1 MDIKGDWKKR
11 AVCGLMVLVMALG
24 LLPTSILAADTRSV
38 TDNAIKNGSFEQPE
52 FNNMNAPQWAANL
65 VPDWHTTASDQK
77 IEFGSTRKDGTVPH
91 IVGNPNLQDS
101 GCQFAELN
109 ADEESTLYQYAT
121 TVGGNVY
128 EWGLSHRGRMGV
140 DQMAVIIGPKQSQI
154 DPATGE
160 RIDVDPAKP
169 SENGR
174 DQFMRMTYWVR
185 QHASNLN
192 VGIPQTGCTQKITV
206 YSKKF
211 AANGGFQND
220 IGDAFSA
227 SPSDVYTEKWN
238 VWIIGTS
245 NTAWGNYGTN
255 SSDYAAGKLAYSCRY
270 AVPDGQN
277 QTVFAF
283 CSYSA
288 AGGSTQGNLIDNIH
302 FSLYQTI
309 TAAATAGGSGFIG
322 VPTGNVSEYY
332 PIGSSMSEL
341 VVANGST
348 IKVKAVEPENGDVQF
363 VGAYVTRQTQNGLE
377 KEFISAASSSWDK
390 VDRTYTYVHRVE
402 EPADIVLVFVKKP
415 MVIYE
420 ANGGNLYTHG
430 DNRTNAVSFA
440 QQAGSGGTLKER
452 EPYTAQAAT
461 TTKDGWR
468 FDGWLLPQK
477 NKVLPAVHTVKYDTV
492 SGTFTFTA
500 DDGKNETLQSGGATL
515 IAQWKWRQRF
525 VTASR
530 MKENGTVSDNI
541 QENTACGSIT
551 VTSDGSAVETETT
564 EAVTDYYS
572 QANEKITATAEA
584 KQGYCFIGW
593 YQQVD
598 GKYELVSSKS
608 THSYTVSREGVQTIY
623 ARFAPTHTVTYRW
636 ASVDA
641 GKCPPEEL
649 LDKNNLSRPE
659 DGTVIDGGTY
669 YISKDFIKGV
679 TTIDGTVTK
688 DGRTVPG
695 KWVFTGWHDGKEDG
709 SNGTGDDI
717 VIRETELINVTGDRT
732 LTGFWTFIPEK
743 EHTLTYQF
751 ADNTRWSPSG
761 SFEQTENYYR
771 GESVTAAGKPAH
783 NQTMDGKDVLVTD
796 NVTLYGKWSFDGWKR
811 NDTKDTV
818 TAGDG
823 FDMPGNDVT
832 LTGQW
837 EFTPYTYTVVYDTG
851 DGKPISDPKYASYDY
866 AALLGSSKPGLNTP
880 TGIPFGASIELMEL
894 PDETKISDDKYF
906 SGWSIVDP
914 TNADLGTIE
923 TQDPGDSVGY
933 RYLGI
938 TEDKQEVTLYAVY
951 KNKGVATVDFAV
963 NDSNW
968 GDVDTKSG
976 SFTVQNGIVDNKTV
990 FSTAA
995 PRDGYHFV
1003 GWYEKKSDG
1012 SLTKAT
1018 DGNGNVIT
1026 GAALTVTSNM
1036 MQAKLDSLTM
1046 SREENRTPVLVVRYV
1061 AVFARDSFT
1070 VQFDGNGNNVT
1081 GAMEPQKFHDPDSED
1096 QPTILRKNA
1105 FTRPGYVFTGWAEYP
1120 TREDGQGRIYADE
1133 ASFAEVTTYRG
1144 AQIGNGKTIT
1154 LYAQWKKLPDVT
1166 IFYTPEPTSLGTVK
1180 LNGTAAKGNDT
1191 ITVQEGT
1198 VYEQLN
1204 PETGEVQGATA
1215 VPGKG
1220 SVFVGW
1226 YDAQDTE
1233 RRHPLTD
1240 STTYTPG
1247 KDSSGRYQ
1255 DGSYVA
1261 LFRLKQYVLHYVANA
1276 TDAAGTMEDQTFPHG
1291 QAYPLKKCAFS
1302 REGYRFVGWA
1312 TEKEGEV
1319 KYEDQK
1325 SIKLD
1330 EEFQNLTNDNEKVYL
1345 YAVWQEQSVTLS
1357 YEPNDAELGSVSK
1370 ASETVAAVTGTAK
1383 GSTAQAKSGARF
1395 DGWYSADGTLLST
1408 DLTFVPTRK
1417 AGTVWQGTTYYAHFS
1432 AKRSP
1437 STPSTPAK
1445 PDETKPTLAP
1455 IPEMLNGEDHYA
1467 YLLGYEDGT
1476 VRPNGSISRAEVATV
1491 LFRLLKDDVRTQNL
1505 TKDNAYSDVP
1515 DTAWYSTAVSTLSK
1529 MGVISGYPDGTFR
1542 PNAPITRAE
1551 FAAMIARFDETA
1563 KSADTPFTD
1572 ISGHW
1577 AENAIGKAYG
1587 NGWVEGSSKTV
1598 FCPESNLTRAET
1610 ATLLNRVLHR
1620 LPEKESDLL
1629 ANQIAW
1635 PDNPETFW
1643 GYLTIQE
1650 ATNSHEYERKAD
1662 GVHETQTAKRENRD
1676 WSKEF
1681 EQ

>member
-11 AVCGLMVLVMALG
+11 AVSGLMVLVMALS

-38 TDNAIKNGSFEQPE
+38 TDNAIKNGSFEQPV
-52 FNNMNAPQWAANL
+52 FDDKPSPQWPANQ
-65 VPDWHTTASDQK
+65 VPDWSTTASDQL
-77 IEFGSTRKDGTVPH
+77 IEFGSSRNGNDAPQLTGYDKTIPDGH
-91 IVGNPNLQDS
+91 
-101 GCQFAELN
+101 QFAELN

-128 EWGLSHRGRMGV
+128 EWGLSHRGREG
-140 DQMAVIIGPKQSQI
+140 DDHMALIIGPKQ
-154 DPATGE
+154 DE
-160 RIDVDPAKP
+160 KP
-169 SENGR
+169 DKPNKAGK
-174 DQFMRMTYWVR
+174 DQFMRMTDWVKS
-185 QHASNLN
+185 HAEKLGVN
-192 VGIPQTGCTQKITV
+192 IPVTGCTQKITV

-245 NTAWGNYGTN
+245 NTAWGNYGTK
-255 SSDYAAGKLAYSCRY
+255 SSAYAAGNLAYSCRY
-270 AVPDGQN
+270 AVPDGQTK
-277 QTVFAF
+277 TVFAF

-288 AGGSTQGNLIDNIH
+288 ATSNKTLGNLIDNIH

-348 IKVKAVEPENGDVQF
+348 IKVKAVKPKDSNVQF
-363 VGAYVTRQTQNGLE
+363 VGAYVTRQTAKGLE
-377 KEFISAASSSWDK
+377 QVFIPVTDKEWGEEGD
-390 VDRTYTYVHRVE
+390 TYTYVHPVK

-420 ANGGNLYTHG
+420 ANGGEYTHG
-430 DNRTNAVSFA
+430 DNGTNAVSFA
-440 QQAGSGGTLKER
+440 QQAGSGGVLTPR
-452 EPYTAQAAT
+452 GPYTAQAAE

-468 FDGWLLPQK
+468 FDGWLLPQNN
-477 NKVLPAVHTVKYDTV
+477 NKVLPAVHTVSYDAE
-492 SGTFTFTA
+492 SETFTFTA
-500 DDGKNETLQSGGATL
+500 NGETTELESVGATL

-530 MKENGTVSDNI
+530 VKDENGKVSADFR
-541 QENTACGSIT
+541 ENTDCGTVEIVGNVGESVANNPAAKDYFASASERVT
-551 VTSDGSAVETETT
+551 VTA
-564 EAVTDYYS
+564 A
-572 QANEKITATAEA
+572 ANA
-584 KQGYCFIGW
+584 GYEFMGW

-598 GKYELVSSKS
+598 GNKYELVSSKP
-608 THSYTVSREGVQTIY
+608 THSYNVSREGVQTVY
-623 ARFAPTHTVTYRW
+623 ARFAPTHTVKYQW

-641 GKCPPEEL
+641 GKCPPEEQL
-649 LDKNNLSRPE
+649 NANKISLPKA
-659 DGTVIDGGTY
+659 GTVVDGGTY
-669 YISKDFIKGV
+669 YISKDLKIGK
-679 TTIDGTVTK
+679 TIDGTVKK

-695 KWVFTGWHDGKEDG
+695 KWVFTGWHDGEEDG
-709 SNGTGDDI
+709 SSGNDVDI
-717 VIRETELINVTGDRT
+717 VIRETELIKVTGDRT

-761 SFEQTENYYR
+761 SFAQTEEHYR
-771 GESVTAAGKPAH
+771 GESVKAASEPAR
-783 NQTMDGKDVLVTD
+783 NQTTDGKDVLATD
-796 NVTLYGKWSFDGWKR
+796 DVTLYGAWSFKGWQR
-811 NDTKDTV
+811 SDDNEGIV
-818 TAGDG
+818 AAGSE
-823 FDMPGNDVT
+823 FNMPGNDLT

-851 DGKPISDPKYASYDY
+851 DGMPISDPKYASYDY
-866 AALLGSSKPGLNTP
+866 AALLGSDKPGLNDP
-880 TGIPFGASIELMEL
+880 STGIPFGASIELMEL
-894 PDETKISDDKYF
+894 PAGTEIPNDKYF
-906 SGWSIVDP
+906 AGWSIVDP

-923 TQDPGDSVGY
+923 TQAPGDPVGY
-933 RYLGI
+933 RKLGI
-938 TEDKQEVTLYAVY
+938 KENNQEVTFYAVY
-951 KNKGVATVDFAV
+951 KNKDVATVDFAV
-963 NDSNW
+963 NNSNW
-968 GDVDTKSG
+968 GDVNPKSG
-976 SFTVQNGIVDNKTV
+976 SFTVRGSTVDEKTV
-990 FSTAA
+990 SSTAT
-995 PRDGYHFV
+995 PREGYHFV

-1012 SLTKAT
+1012 GLTEVK
-1018 DGNGNVIT
+1018 DENGNWIT
-1026 GAALTVTSNM
+1026 DAKLTVTSDM
-1036 MQAKLDSLTM
+1036 MQEKLNSLT
-1046 SREENRTPVLVVRYV
+1046 EKLVVHYV

-1070 VQFDGNGNNVT
+1070 VEFDPNVALDAEGKSDVT
-1081 GAMEPQKFHDPDSED
+1081 GEMPPQKFHDPKSKN
-1096 QPTILRKNA
+1096 QPTMLRKNA
-1105 FTRPGYVFTGWAEYP
+1105 FTRPGYEFTGWAEYP
-1120 TREDGQGRIYADE
+1120 NRGKGRTYADKE
-1133 ASFAEVTTYRG
+1133 PFAEVTIY
-1144 AQIGNGKTIT
+1144 QGNKIEDGGTII
-1154 LYAQWKKLPDVT
+1154 LYAQWEKLPDVT
-1166 IFYTPEPTSLGTVK
+1166 ISYTPEPTSLGTVK
-1180 LNGTAAKGNDT
+1180 LNPTESNELGPQDGM
-1191 ITVQEGT
+1191 VSES
-1198 VYEQLN
+1198 LN
-1204 PETGEVQGATA
+1204 PETGTARGATA
-1215 VPGKG
+1215 VPGEG

-1226 YDAQDTE
+1226 YDAQGK
-1233 RRHPLTD
+1233 HPLTD
-1240 STTYTPG
+1240 KTTYTPEKG
-1247 KDSSGRYQ
+1247 SSGRYQ

-1261 LFRLKQYVLHYVANA
+1261 RFRLKQYVLHYDANGG
-1276 TDAAGTMEDQTFPHG
+1276 TDTMENQTFPHG
-1291 QAYPLKKCAFS
+1291 QAHPLEKCAFS
-1302 REGYRFVGWA
+1302 REGYSFVGWA
-1312 TEKEGEV
+1312 TESTGKV
-1319 KYEDQK
+1319 KYEDQE
-1325 SIKLD
+1325 SIKLE
-1330 EEFQNLTNDNEKVYL
+1330 EEFPNLKDDNDEVTL
-1345 YAVWQEQSVTLS
+1345 YAVWKEQSVTLS
-1357 YEPNDAELGSVSK
+1357 YEPNDAELGSVSS
-1370 ASETVAAVTGTAK
+1370 ALETVDAVTGTAK
-1383 GSTAQAKSGARF
+1383 GSIAQPKSGARF

-1408 DLTFVPTRK
+1408 DLTFVPTK
-1417 AGTVWQGTTYYAHFS
+1417 ADGAVWQGTTYYARFS
-1432 AKRSP
+1432 AQRRP

-1445 PDETKPTLAP
+1445 PDETKPMLAP

-1491 LFRLLKDDVRTQNL
+1491 LFRLLKDDVRMQNL
-1505 TKDNAYSDVP
+1505 TKDNAYSDVS
-1515 DTAWYSTAVSTLSK
+1515 DTAWYAAAVSTLSK

-1629 ANQIAW
+1629 ANQIVW

-1643 GYLTIQE
+1643 GYLAIQE

>member
-11 AVCGLMVLVMALG
+11 AVCGLMVLAMALS

-38 TDNAIKNGSFEQPE
+38 TDNAIKNGSFEEPA
-52 FNNMNAPQWAANL
+52 FHDKNSPQWPANN
-65 VPDWHTTASDQK
+65 VPDWDTTASDK
-77 IEFGSTRKDGTVPH
+77 LIEFGSRRNGKDAPQLTGVDKTIPD
-91 IVGNPNLQDS
+91 GS
-101 GCQFAELN
+101 QFAELN

-128 EWGLSHRGRMGV
+128 EWGLSHRGREG
-140 DQMAVIIGPKQSQI
+140 DDHMALIIGPKQ
-154 DPATGE
+154 DE
-160 RIDVDPAKP
+160 KP
-169 SENGR
+169 DKPNKAGK
-174 DQFMRMTYWVR
+174 DQFMRMTDWVKS
-185 QHASNLN
+185 HAEKLGVN
-192 VGIPQTGCTQKITV
+192 IPVTGCTQKITV

-245 NTAWGNYGTN
+245 NTAWGNYGTK
-255 SSDYAAGKLAYSCRY
+255 SSAYAAGNLAYSCRY
-270 AVPDGQN
+270 AVPDGQTK
-277 QTVFAF
+277 TVFAF

-288 AGGSTQGNLIDNIH
+288 ATSNKTLGNLIDNIH

-322 VPTGNVSEYY
+322 VPTGNESVLYK
-332 PIGSSMSEL
+332 INDKMREL
-341 VVANGST
+341 VVADGST
-348 IKVKAVEPENGDVQF
+348 ITVQAVEPDNDVQF
-363 VGAYVTRQTQNGLE
+363 VGAYVTRQTQNGLK
-377 KEFISAASSSWDK
+377 KEFIPATSPSWDK
-390 VDRTYTYVHRVE
+390 VDRTYTYVHPVE

-420 ANGGNLYTHG
+420 ANGGNRYTYG
-430 DNRTNAVSFA
+430 DNGTNAVSFA
-440 QQAGSGGTLKER
+440 PQVNGDGSTTERAPYDSKE
-452 EPYTAQAAT
+452 AT
-461 TTKDGWR
+461 TAKDGWK
-468 FDGWLLPQK
+468 FDGWLLARN
-477 NKVLPAVHTVKYDTV
+477 NKVLPAVHTVKYDTA
-492 SGTFTFTA
+492 SETFTFTA
-500 DDGKNETLQSGGATL
+500 DDGTKETLESGGATL

-530 MKENGTVSDNI
+530 VKENGTVSADFR
-541 QENTACGSIT
+541 ENTDCGT
-551 VTSDGSAVETETT
+551 VEIVGNEGESVADNPAAKDYFASASER
-564 EAVTDYYS
+564 VTV
-572 QANEKITATAEA
+572 TATAKA
-584 KQGYCFIGW
+584 GYEFIGW

-598 GKYELVSSKS
+598 GNKYELVSSEP
-608 THSYTVSREGVQTIY
+608 THSYNVSREGVQTIY
-623 ARFAPTHTVTYRW
+623 ARFAPTHTVTYQW

-641 GKCPPEEL
+641 GKCPPNTP
-649 LDKNNLSRPE
+649 DPPSP
-659 DGTVIDGGTY
+659 GTVIDGGTY
-669 YISKDFIKGV
+669 YISKDFIKDK
-679 TTIDGTVTK
+679 TTIDGTVTI

-695 KWVFTGWHDGKEDG
+695 KWVFTGWRSGE
-709 SNGTGDDI
+709 SGDSD
-717 VIRETELINVTGDRT
+717 IRETELIKVKGDRT
-732 LTGFWTFIPEK
+732 LTGFWTFEPEA
-743 EHTLTYQF
+743 EHSLSYQF
-751 ADNTRWSPSG
+751 ADSGSWSPSG
-761 SFEQTENYYR
+761 SFAQTEEHYR
-771 GESVTAAGKPAH
+771 GESVKAASEPAR
-783 NQTMDGKDVLVTD
+783 NQTTDGKDVLATD
-796 NVTLYGKWSFDGWKR
+796 DVTLYGAWSFKGWQR
-811 NDTKDTV
+811 SDDNEGIV
-818 TAGDG
+818 AAGDK
-823 FDMPGNDVT
+823 FNMPGKDLT

-851 DGKPISDPKYASYDY
+851 DGKPIRDPKYASYDY
-866 AALLGSSKPGLNTP
+866 TALLGSSKPGLNAP
-880 TGIPFGASIELMEL
+880 STGIPFGASIELMEL
-894 PDETKISDDKYF
+894 PAGTEIPDDKYF
-906 SGWSIVDP
+906 AGWSLVDP
-914 TNADLGTIE
+914 ATEKDVNAIQ

-933 RYLGI
+933 RKLGI
-938 TEDKQEVTLYAVY
+938 TKKGQEVTLYAVY
-951 KNKGVATVDFAV
+951 KDKGVATVDFAV

-976 SFTVQNGIVDNKTV
+976 SFTVRGSAVDGKTV
-990 FSTAA
+990 SSTAT
-995 PRDGYHFV
+995 PREGYHFV
-1003 GWYEKKSDG
+1003 GWYEKG
-1012 SLTKAT
+1012 ALTPVSTDAT
-1018 DGNGNVIT
+1018 
-1026 GAALTVTSNM
+1026 LTVTTAM
-1036 MQAKLDSLTM
+1036 MQAKLDLLTK
-1046 SREENRTPVLVVRYV
+1046 NGTPVVLVVHYV

-1070 VQFDGNGNNVT
+1070 VNFDGNGDDKEAT
-1081 GAMEPQKFHDPDSED
+1081 MKPQTFPAPDSEE
-1096 QPTILRKNA
+1096 QLTTLRKNE
-1105 FTRPGYVFTGWAEYP
+1105 FKRPGYVFTGWAEYP
-1120 TREDGQGRIYADE
+1120 TREVGQEERIYADE
-1133 ASFAEVTTYRG
+1133 APFAEVTIY
-1144 AQIGNGKTIT
+1144 QGNKIVDGGTIT

-1180 LNGTAAKGNDT
+1180 LNGTAAKENDT

-1198 VYEQLN
+1198 VYESLN

-1233 RRHPLTD
+1233 RSNRLID
-1240 STTYTPG
+1240 STTYTPK

-1255 DGSYVA
+1255 EGSYVA
-1261 LFRLKQYVLHYVANA
+1261 LFRLKQYVLRYDANGG
-1276 TDAAGTMEDQTFPHG
+1276 TGTMEDQTFPHG
-1291 QAYPLKKCAFS
+1291 QAHPLEKCAFS

-1312 TEKEGEV
+1312 TKPEGGEV
-1319 KYEDQK
+1319 KYEDQTN
-1325 SIKLD
+1325 IKLD
-1330 EEFQNLTNDNEKVYL
+1330 KEFPNLKDDNKGVTL
-1345 YAVWQEQSVTLS
+1345 YAVWEEQSVTLS

-1370 ASETVAAVTGTAK
+1370 ASETVDAVTGTAK
-1383 GSTAQAKSGARF
+1383 GSTAQPKSGARF
-1395 DGWYSADGTLLST
+1395 DGWYSADGALLSKE
-1408 DLTFVPTRK
+1408 LTFVPTK
-1417 AGTVWQGTTYYAHFS
+1417 KDGAVWQGTTYYAHFS

-1491 LFRLLKDDVRTQNL
+1491 LFRLLKDDVRMQNL
-1505 TKDNAYSDVP
+1505 TKDNAYSDVS
-1515 DTAWYSTAVSTLSK
+1515 DTAWYAAAVSTLSK

-1629 ANQIAW
+1629 ANQIVW

-1643 GYLTIQE
+1643 GYLAIQE

>member
-11 AVCGLMVLVMALG
+11 AVCGLMVLVMALS

-38 TDNAIKNGSFEQPE
+38 TDNAIKNGSFEEPA
-52 FNNMNAPQWAANL
+52 FHDKNSPQWPANN
-65 VPDWHTTASDQK
+65 VPDWDTTASDK
-77 IEFGSTRKDGTVPH
+77 LIEFGSTRKTGKVPH
-91 IVGNPNLQDS
+91 IWGNPDIPD
-101 GCQFAELN
+101 GDQFAELN
-109 ADEESTLYQYAT
+109 ADEESTLYQYAE

-128 EWGLSHRGRMGV
+128 EWGLSHRGRDGV
-140 DQMAVIIGPKQSQI
+140 DQMAVIIGPKQDD
-154 DPATGE
+154 DP
-160 RIDVDPAKP
+160 DKP
-169 SENGR
+169 SADGK
-174 DQFMRMTYWVR
+174 DQFMRMTDWVR
-185 QHASNLN
+185 QHASEMG
-192 VGIPQTGCTQKITV
+192 VTVYGTGCTQKITV

-211 AANGGFQND
+211 AKKGGFQND
-220 IGDAFSA
+220 IGDSAFSA

-245 NTAWGNYGTN
+245 NTAWGNYGTK
-255 SSDYAAGKLAYSCRY
+255 SSAYAAGNLAYSCRY
-270 AVPDGQN
+270 AVPDGQAK
-277 QTVFAF
+277 TVFAF

-288 AGGSTQGNLIDNIH
+288 TGGNTCGNLIDNIH

-322 VPTGNVSEYY
+322 VSTGDVSEYY
-332 PIGSSMSEL
+332 QIGSSMSKR

-363 VGAYVTRQTQNGLE
+363 VGAYVTRQTAKGLE
-377 KEFISAASSSWDK
+377 QVFIPVADK
-390 VDRTYTYVHRVE
+390 GWREEGDTYTYEHRVE

-420 ANGGNLYTHG
+420 ANGGKQYTHG
-430 DNRTNAVSFA
+430 DNGTNAVSFA
-440 QQAGSGGTLKER
+440 PQVSDDGSTTARGPYDSKE
-452 EPYTAQAAT
+452 AT
-461 TTKDGWR
+461 PVKDGWR

-477 NKVLPAVHTVKYDTV
+477 NKVLPAVHTVSYDAERD
-492 SGTFTFTA
+492 TFTFA
-500 DDGKNETLQSGGATL
+500 ANGETTELQSGGATL

-530 MKENGTVSDNI
+530 VKGADGKVSADFRENTECGTVEIVGNEGESVANNPAAKDYFASAS
-541 QENTACGSIT
+541 ERVT
-551 VTSDGSAVETETT
+551 VTA
-564 EAVTDYYS
+564 A
-572 QANEKITATAEA
+572 ANA
-584 KQGYCFIGW
+584 GYEFIGW

-598 GKYELVSSKS
+598 GKKYELVSSEP

-623 ARFAPTHTVTYRW
+623 ARFAPTHTVTYQW
-636 ASVDA
+636 ASVAA
-641 GKCPPEEL
+641 GKCPQNTP
-649 LDKNNLSRPE
+649 DPPSP
-659 DGTVIDGGTY
+659 GTVIDGGTY
-669 YISKDFIKGV
+669 YISKDFIKDK

-709 SNGTGDDI
+709 SSGNDVDI
-717 VIRETELINVTGDRT
+717 VIRETELIKVTGDRT

-761 SFEQTENYYR
+761 SFELTENYYR
-771 GESVTAAGKPAH
+771 GESVTAQAEPDR
-783 NQTMDGKDVLVTD
+783 NQTTDEEGNPIDVLVTG
-796 NVTLYGKWSFDGWKR
+796 NVTLYGDWSFNGWKR
-811 NDTKDTV
+811 SDNDSTIA
-818 TAGDG
+818 AGRG
-823 FDMPGNDVT
+823 FNMPGKDLT

-866 AALLGSSKPGLNTP
+866 AALLGSDKSGINAPS
-880 TGIPFGASIELMEL
+880 TGIPFGASIKLMEL
-894 PDETKISDDKYF
+894 PDGTVPEGKYF
-906 SGWSIVDP
+906 AGWSRMNP
-914 TNADLGTIE
+914 
-923 TQDPGDSVGY
+923 
-933 RYLGI
+933 
-938 TEDKQEVTLYAVY
+938 EDKTDVQINALPTQSPGIFVNDRDFEVGNSGEQVTLYAIY
-951 KNKGVATVDFAV
+951 KTYDVATVEFDAETGGSV
-963 NDSNW
+963 TSR
-968 GDVDTKSG
+968 SG
-976 SFTVQNGIVDNKTV
+976 SFKVKDGDVLQEQRVS
-990 FSTAA
+990 STAT
-995 PRDGYHFV
+995 PREGYHFV
-1003 GWYEKKSDG
+1003 GWYEKDA
-1012 SLTKAT
+1012 LTPVSTDAT
-1018 DGNGNVIT
+1018 
-1026 GAALTVTSNM
+1026 LTVTSDM
-1036 MQAKLDSLTM
+1036 MQEKQ
-1046 SREENRTPVLVVRYV
+1046 ENGTPVLVVHYV

-1070 VQFDGNGNNVT
+1070 VKFEPNGALDAEGKSDVT
-1081 GAMEPQKFHDPDSED
+1081 GEMPPQKFHDPDSED
-1096 QPTILRKNA
+1096 QPTMLRKNA
-1105 FTRPGYVFTGWAEYP
+1105 FTRPGYVFTGWAEL
-1120 TREDGQGRIYADE
+1120 ENGQGRIYADE
-1133 ASFAEVTTYRG
+1133 APFAEVTIY
-1144 AQIGNGKTIT
+1144 QGNKIVDGGSIT
-1154 LYAQWKKLPDVT
+1154 LYAQWEKLADVT

-1180 LNGTAAKGNDT
+1180 LNGTAAKENDT

-1198 VYEQLN
+1198 VYESLN

-1233 RRHPLTD
+1233 RSNRLID
-1240 STTYTPG
+1240 STTYTPK

-1255 DGSYVA
+1255 EGSYVA
-1261 LFRLKQYVLHYVANA
+1261 LFRLKQYVLRYDANGG
-1276 TDAAGTMEDQTFPHG
+1276 TGTMEDQTFPHG
-1291 QAYPLKKCAFS
+1291 QAHPLEKCAFS
-1302 REGYRFVGWA
+1302 REGYSFVGWA
-1312 TEKEGEV
+1312 TEQEGKV

-1330 EEFQNLTNDNEKVYL
+1330 EEFPNLTNDNDEVYL
-1345 YAVWQEQSVTLS
+1345 YAVWEEQSVTLS

-1370 ASETVAAVTGTAK
+1370 ASETVDAVTGTAK
-1383 GSTAQAKSGARF
+1383 GSTAQPKSGARF
-1395 DGWYSADGTLLST
+1395 DGWYSADGALLSKE
-1408 DLTFVPTRK
+1408 LTFVPTK
-1417 AGTVWQGTTYYAHFS
+1417 KDGAVWQGTTYYAHFS

-1491 LFRLLKDDVRTQNL
+1491 LFRLLKDDVRMQNL
-1505 TKDNAYSDVP
+1505 TKDNAYSDVS
-1515 DTAWYSTAVSTLSK
+1515 DTAWYAAAVSTLSK

-1629 ANQIAW
+1629 ANQIVW

-1643 GYLTIQE
+1643 GYLAIQE

>member
-1 MDIKGDWKKR
+1 
-11 AVCGLMVLVMALG
+11 
-24 LLPTSILAADTRSV
+24 
-38 TDNAIKNGSFEQPE
+38 
-52 FNNMNAPQWAANL
+52 
-65 VPDWHTTASDQK
+65 
-77 IEFGSTRKDGTVPH
+77 
-91 IVGNPNLQDS
+91 
-101 GCQFAELN
+101 
-109 ADEESTLYQYAT
+109 
-121 TVGGNVY
+121 
-128 EWGLSHRGRMGV
+128 
-140 DQMAVIIGPKQSQI
+140 
-154 DPATGE
+154 
-160 RIDVDPAKP
+160 
-169 SENGR
+169 
-174 DQFMRMTYWVR
+174 MRMTDWVR
-185 QHASNLN
+185 QHASEMG
-192 VGIPQTGCTQKITV
+192 VTVYGTGCTQKITV

-211 AANGGFQND
+211 AKKGGFQND

-245 NTAWGNYGTN
+245 NTAWGDYGTK
-255 SSDYAAGKLAYSCRY
+255 SSAYAAGNLAYSCRY
-270 AVPDGQN
+270 AVPDGQAK
-277 QTVFAF
+277 TVFAF

-288 AGGSTQGNLIDNIH
+288 TGGSTCGNLIDNIH
-302 FSLYQTI
+302 FRLYQTI
-309 TAAATAGGSGFIG
+309 TAAATAGGSGYIG
-322 VPTGNVSEYY
+322 VSTGDEDESVLYK
-332 PIGSSMSEL
+332 IDDKMREL
-341 VVANGST
+341 VVADGST
-348 IKVKAVEPENGDVQF
+348 ITVQAVEPDNDVQF
-363 VGAYVTRQTQNGLE
+363 VGAYVTRQTQNGLK
-377 KEFISAASSSWDK
+377 KEFIPATSPSWDK
-390 VDRTYTYVHRVE
+390 VDRTYTYEHPVE

-420 ANGGNLYTHG
+420 ANGGDQYTHG
-430 DNRTNAVSFA
+430 DNGTNAVSFA
-440 QQAGSGGTLKER
+440 QQVSDDGSKTER
-452 EPYTAQAAT
+452 LPYESQEAT
-461 TTKDGWR
+461 TKTKDGWR
-468 FDGWLLPQK
+468 FDGWLLARK
-477 NKVLPAVHTVKYDTV
+477 EKVLPAVHTVSYDTA
-492 SGTFTFTA
+492 SETFTFTA
-500 DDGKNETLQSGGATL
+500 DDGTKETLESGGATL

-530 MKENGTVSDNI
+530 VKDKDGMVSADI

-551 VTSDGSAVETETT
+551 VTSDGAAVKTETT

-572 QANEKITATAEA
+572 QANEKITATAAA
-584 KQGYCFIGW
+584 KNGYRFVGW
-593 YQQVD
+593 YQQLD
-598 GKYELVSSKS
+598 GDTYQFISNQE
-608 THSYTVSREGVQTIY
+608 TYTYTAKAEGVQTVY
-623 ARFAPTHTVTYRW
+623 ARFAPTHTVTYQW

-641 GKCPPEEL
+641 DKCPPNKPEL
-649 LDKNNLSRPE
+649 PSP
-659 DGTVIDGGTY
+659 GTVIDGGTY
-669 YISKDFIKGV
+669 YISKDFIKDK

-688 DGRTVPG
+688 EDRTVPG

-709 SNGTGDDI
+709 TGSDI
-717 VIRETELINVTGDRT
+717 VIQETELIKVTGDRT

-761 SFEQTENYYR
+761 SFAQTENHYR
-771 GESVTAAGKPAH
+771 GESVTAKAEPDR
-783 NQTMDGKDVLVTD
+783 NQTTDGKDVLATD
-796 NVTLYGKWSFDGWKR
+796 DVTLYGKWSFEGWKR
-811 NDTKDTV
+811 GDNDDMIA
-818 TAGDG
+818 AGND
-823 FDMPGNDVT
+823 FDMPGKDLT

-851 DGKPISDPKYASYDY
+851 NGMPISDPKYASYDY
-866 AALLGSSKPGLNTP
+866 AALLGSSKPGLKAP
-880 TGIPFGASIELMEL
+880 STGIPFGASIELMEL
-894 PDETKISDDKYF
+894 PDGTKIPNDKYF
-906 SGWSIVDP
+906 AGWSIVDP

-923 TQDPGDSVGY
+923 TQAPGDSVGY
-933 RYLGI
+933 RKLGI
-938 TEDKQEVTLYAVY
+938 TKDKRKVTLYAVY
-951 KNKGVATVDFAV
+951 KNKDMATVDFAV

-968 GDVDTKSG
+968 GDVNPKSG

-990 FSTAA
+990 FSEAT
-995 PRDGYHFV
+995 PREGYHFV
-1003 GWYEKKSDG
+1003 GWYEKDAQG
-1012 SLTKAT
+1012 RLSLVNKDAT
-1018 DGNGNVIT
+1018 
-1026 GAALTVTSNM
+1026 LTVTSDM
-1036 MQAKLDSLTM
+1036 MQAKLPLTG
-1046 SREENRTPVLVVRYV
+1046 SREENGTPVLVVHYV

-1070 VQFDGNGNNVT
+1070 VKFDGNGDDVT
-1081 GAMEPQKFHDPDSED
+1081 GEMPPQTFHDPDSKE
-1096 QPTILRKNA
+1096 QLTTLRKNE
-1105 FTRPGYVFTGWAEYP
+1105 FKRPGYVFTGWAEYP
-1120 TREDGQGRIYADE
+1120 TREVGQEERIYADE
-1133 ASFAEVTTYRG
+1133 APFAEVTIY
-1144 AQIGNGKTIT
+1144 QGNKIVDGGTIT

-1180 LNGTAAKGNDT
+1180 LNGTAAKENDT

-1198 VYEQLN
+1198 VYESLN

-1215 VPGKG
+1215 VPGEG

-1233 RRHPLTD
+1233 RSHPLTD
-1240 STTYTPG
+1240 GSTTYTPK

-1255 DGSYVA
+1255 EGSYVA
-1261 LFRLKQYVLHYVANA
+1261 LFRLKQYVLHYDANA
-1276 TDAAGTMEDQTFPHG
+1276 TDAVGTMKDQTFPHG
-1291 QAYPLKKCAFS
+1291 QAYPLKECAFS

-1312 TEKEGEV
+1312 TEQKGKVE
-1319 KYEDQK
+1319 YEDQTN
-1325 SIKLD
+1325 IKLD
-1330 EEFQNLTNDNEKVYL
+1330 KEFPNLTNDNDVVTL
-1345 YAVWQEQSVTLS
+1345 YAVWEEQSVTIG
-1357 YEPNDAELGSVSK
+1357 YEPNDAELGSVSS
-1370 ASETVAAVTGTAK
+1370 ASETVDAVTGTAK
-1383 GSTAQAKSGARF
+1383 GSIAQPKSGARF
-1395 DGWYSADGTLLST
+1395 DGWYSADGTLLSKE
-1408 DLTFVPTRK
+1408 LTFVPTK
-1417 AGTVWQGTTYYAHFS
+1417 KDGAVWQGTTYYAHFS

-1445 PDETKPTLAP
+1445 PDETKLTLAP

-1505 TKDNAYSDVP
+1505 TKDNAYSDVS
-1515 DTAWYSTAVSTLSK
+1515 DTAWYAAAVSTLSK

-1587 NGWVEGSSKTV
+1587 NGWVAGSSKTV

-1629 ANQIAW
+1629 ANQIVW

-1643 GYLTIQE
+1643 GYLAIQE

>member
-11 AVCGLMVLVMALG
+11 AVCGLMVLAMALS

-38 TDNAIKNGSFEQPE
+38 TENAIKNGSFEEPA
-52 FNNMNAPQWAANL
+52 FHDKNSPQWPANN
-65 VPDWHTTASDQK
+65 VPDWDTTASDQL
-77 IEFGSTRKDGTVPH
+77 IEFGSRRNGKDAPQLTGVDKTIPD
-91 IVGNPNLQDS
+91 GS
-101 GCQFAELN
+101 QFAELN

-128 EWGLSHRGRMGV
+128 EWGLSHRGREGV
-140 DQMAVIIGPKQSQI
+140 DHMALIIGPKQNF
-154 DPATGE
+154 
-160 RIDVDPAKP
+160 DPAKP
-169 SENGR
+169 SEDGR
-174 DQFMRMTYWVR
+174 DQFMRMTDWVS
-185 QHASNLN
+185 QHAS
-192 VGIPQTGCTQKITV
+192 GMADMGCTQKITV

-211 AANGGFQND
+211 AKNGRFEND

-245 NTAWGNYGTN
+245 NTAWGNYGTK
-255 SSDYAAGKLAYSCRY
+255 SSAYAAGNLAYSCRY
-270 AVPDGQN
+270 AVPDGQTK
-277 QTVFAF
+277 TVFAF

-288 AGGSTQGNLIDNIH
+288 ATSDKTLGNLIDNIH

-322 VPTGNVSEYY
+322 VPTGDKGSEYY
-332 PIGSSMSEL
+332 EIGSSMSEL

-348 IKVKAVEPENGDVQF
+348 IKVKAVKPKDSNVQF
-363 VGAYVTRQTQNGLE
+363 VGAYVTRQTAKGLE
-377 KEFISAASSSWDK
+377 QVFIPVTDKEEWGEEGD
-390 VDRTYTYVHRVE
+390 TYTYEHRVE

-420 ANGGNLYTHG
+420 ANGGEYTHG
-430 DNRTNAVSFA
+430 DNGTNAVSFA
-440 QQAGSGGTLKER
+440 QQAGGGGVLTPR
-452 EPYTAQAAT
+452 GPYTAQAAET
-461 TTKDGWR
+461 KKDGWR

-477 NKVLPAVHTVKYDTV
+477 HKVLPAVHTVSYDAERE
-492 SGTFTFTA
+492 TFTFA
-500 DDGKNETLQSGGATL
+500 ANGETTELESVGATL

-530 MKENGTVSDNI
+530 VKDENGKVSADFR
-541 QENTACGSIT
+541 ENTDCGT
-551 VTSDGSAVETETT
+551 VDIVDHVGESVANNPAAKDYFASASER
-564 EAVTDYYS
+564 VTV
-572 QANEKITATAEA
+572 TATAKA
-584 KQGYCFIGW
+584 GYEFMGW

-598 GKYELVSSKS
+598 GEKYELVSSKP
-608 THSYTVSREGVQTIY
+608 THSYNVSREGVQTIY
-623 ARFAPTHTVTYRW
+623 ARFAPTHTVTYQW

-641 GKCPPEEL
+641 GKCPPNTPEL
-649 LDKNNLSRPE
+649 PSP
-659 DGTVIDGGTY
+659 GTVIDGGTY
-669 YISKDFIKGV
+669 YISKDFIKDK
-679 TTIDGTVTK
+679 TTIDGTVKK

-695 KWVFTGWHDGKEDG
+695 KWVFTGWHDGEEDG
-709 SNGTGDDI
+709 SSGNDVDI

-751 ADNTRWSPSG
+751 AEDDIWTPSIL
-761 SFEQTENYYR
+761 SALAAEKQYFRTEP
-771 GESVTAAGKPAH
+771 VTAAGEPSYKQGGLYVSP
-783 NQTMDGKDVLVTD
+783 DL
-796 NVTLYGKWSFDGWKR
+796 TLKGAWTFGGWKR
-811 NDTKDTV
+811 SDTKTTV
-818 TAGDG
+818 KANDK
-823 FDMPGNDVT
+823 FEMPGNNVT

-837 EFTPYTYTVVYDTG
+837 SFTPDTYTVSYNIG
-851 DGKPISDPKYASYDY
+851 NGKGTPPKSHDSYDY
-866 AALLGSSKPGLNTP
+866 SALPDEAGCVKAS
-880 TGIPFGASIELMEL
+880 GIPFGASITLCKFTGTA
-894 PDETKISDDKYF
+894 PQTADGKDTYF
-906 SGWSIVDP
+906 AGWSIVNPATEYDVNAIQTYGP
-914 TNADLGTIE
+914 GAVVDDETLRASEATNHH
-923 TQDPGDSVGY
+923 
-933 RYLGI
+933 
-938 TEDKQEVTLYAVY
+938 VTLYAVY
-951 KNKGVATVDFAV
+951 KPVGTATVEFDATPAEGGTVSLF
-963 NDSNW
+963 
-968 GDVDTKSG
+968 SG
-976 SFTVQNGIVDNKTV
+976 SFTVTGSNVTGVDV
-990 FSTAA
+990 VSTAEPKA
-995 PRDGYHFV
+995 GWHFV
-1003 GWYEKKSDG
+1003 GWYEETGSDKTKVTEG
-1012 SLTKAT
+1012 LSNDDLT
-1018 DGNGNVIT
+1018 
-1026 GAALTVTSNM
+1026 LTVTAKTMAEKLGLLSN
-1036 MQAKLDSLTM
+1036 
-1046 SREENRTPVLVVRYV
+1046 ETPAHVVHYV
-1061 AVFARDSFT
+1061 AVFEPNTFT
-1070 VQFDGNGNNVT
+1070 VCFNANGGERSMGNQTFG
-1081 GAMEPQKFHDPDSED
+1081 GADS
-1096 QPTILRKNA
+1096 PRNLTKNA
-1105 FTRPGYVFTGWAEYP
+1105 FIKAGYEFVGWAEYSDEEKP
-1120 TREDGQGRIYADE
+1120 SDGTGTIYRDGALFE
-1133 ASFAEVTTYRG
+1133 NVTTYRG
-1144 AQIGNGKTIT
+1144 EQINNGDTIT
-1154 LYAQWKKLPDVT
+1154 LYAQWERLPDVT
-1166 IFYTPEPTSLGTVK
+1166 ILYTPEPTSLGTVE
-1180 LNGTAAKGNDT
+1180 LNGIAAEGNDT

-1233 RRHPLTD
+1233 RSHPLTD
-1240 STTYTPG
+1240 GSTTYTPE
-1247 KDSSGRYQ
+1247 KEDSSGRYQ
-1255 DGSYVA
+1255 KGSYVA
-1261 LFRLKQYVLHYVANA
+1261 LFRLKQYVLHYDANA
-1276 TDAAGTMEDQTFPHG
+1276 ADAVGTMEDQTFPHG
-1291 QAYPLKKCAFS
+1291 EAYPLTKCAFS

-1312 TEKEGEV
+1312 TEQEGEV

-1325 SIKLD
+1325 NIKLD
-1330 EEFQNLTNDNEKVYL
+1330 EKFQNLTNDNEKVNL
-1345 YAVWQEQSVTLS
+1345 YAVWEEQSVTLS
-1357 YEPNDAELGSVSK
+1357 YEPYDAELGSVSS
-1370 ASETVAAVTGTAK
+1370 ALETVAAVKGTAK
-1383 GSTAQAKSGARF
+1383 GSTAQPKSGARF
-1395 DGWYSADGTLLST
+1395 DGWYSADGTLLSKE
-1408 DLTFVPTRK
+1408 LTFVPTK
-1417 AGTVWQGTTYYAHFS
+1417 AAGTVWQGTTYYAHFS

-1491 LFRLLKDDVRTQNL
+1491 LFRLLKDDVRMQNL
-1505 TKDNAYSDVP
+1505 TKDNAYSDVS
-1515 DTAWYSTAVSTLSK
+1515 DTAWYAAAVSTLSK

-1629 ANQIAW
+1629 ANQIVW

-1643 GYLTIQE
+1643 GYLAIQE

>member
-1 MDIKGDWKKR
+1 
-11 AVCGLMVLVMALG
+11 
-24 LLPTSILAADTRSV
+24 
-38 TDNAIKNGSFEQPE
+38 
-52 FNNMNAPQWAANL
+52 
-65 VPDWHTTASDQK
+65 
-77 IEFGSTRKDGTVPH
+77 
-91 IVGNPNLQDS
+91 
-101 GCQFAELN
+101 
-109 ADEESTLYQYAT
+109 
-121 TVGGNVY
+121 
-128 EWGLSHRGRMGV
+128 
-140 DQMAVIIGPKQSQI
+140 MAVIIGPKQN
-154 DPATGE
+154 
-160 RIDVDPAKP
+160 VDPAKP
-169 SENGR
+169 SKDGKDGR
-174 DQFMRMTYWVR
+174 DQFMRMTDWVKS
-185 QHASNLN
+185 HAEKLGVN
-192 VGIPQTGCTQKITV
+192 IPVTGCTQKITV

-245 NTAWGNYGTN
+245 NTAWGNYGTK
-255 SSDYAAGKLAYSCRY
+255 SSAYAAGNLAYSCRY
-270 AVPDGQN
+270 AVPDGQTK
-277 QTVFAF
+277 TVFAF

-288 AGGSTQGNLIDNIH
+288 ATSNKTLGNLIDNIH

-309 TAAATAGGSGFIG
+309 TAAATAGGSGYIG
-322 VPTGNVSEYY
+322 VPTGNESVLYK
-332 PIGSSMSEL
+332 IDDKMREL

-348 IKVKAVEPENGDVQF
+348 IKVKAVKPKDSNVQF
-363 VGAYVTRQTQNGLE
+363 VGAYVTRQTAKGLE
-377 KEFISAASSSWDK
+377 QVFIPVADK
-390 VDRTYTYVHRVE
+390 GWREEGDTYTYEHRVE

-420 ANGGNLYTHG
+420 AKGGDRYIYG
-430 DNRTNAVSFA
+430 DNGTNAVSFA
-440 QQAGSGGTLKER
+440 PQVSGDGSTTARG
-452 EPYTAQAAT
+452 PYESKAAT
-461 TTKDGWR
+461 TAKDGWK
-468 FDGWLLPQK
+468 FDGWLLPRK
-477 NKVLPAVHTVKYDTV
+477 NKVLPAVHTVSYDAERE
-492 SGTFTFTA
+492 TFTFA
-500 DDGKNETLQSGGATL
+500 ANGETTELESGGATL

-530 MKENGTVSDNI
+530 VKDKDGMVSADI

-551 VTSDGSAVETETT
+551 VTSDGAAVKTETT

-572 QANEKITATAEA
+572 QANEKITATATA
-584 KQGYCFIGW
+584 KNGYRFVGW
-593 YQQVD
+593 YQQLD
-598 GKYELVSSKS
+598 GDTYQFVSNQA
-608 THSYTVSREGVQTIY
+608 TYTYTAKAEGVQTIY

-636 ASVDA
+636 TTEE

-649 LDKNNLSRPE
+649 LNKNGISLPE
-659 DGTVIDGGTY
+659 TGTVVDGGTY
-669 YISKDFIKGV
+669 YISKDLEINK
-679 TTIDGTVTK
+679 TIDGTGTI
-688 DGRTVPG
+688 DDRTVPG
-695 KWVFTGWHDGKEDG
+695 KWVFTGWRSGE
-709 SNGTGDDI
+709 SGDSD
-717 VIRETELINVTGDRT
+717 IRETELIKVKGDRT

-761 SFEQTENYYR
+761 SFELTENYYR
-771 GESVTAAGKPAH
+771 GESVTAQAEPAH
-783 NQTMDGKDVLVTD
+783 NRTKDEEGNPIDVLATGN
-796 NVTLYGKWSFDGWKR
+796 NVVLYGKWSFDGWKR
-811 NDTKDTV
+811 SDNDSTIA
-818 TAGDG
+818 AGRG
-823 FDMPGNDVT
+823 FNMPGKDLT

-866 AALLGSSKPGLNTP
+866 AALLGSSKSGLNAP

-894 PDETKISDDKYF
+894 PDGTKIPNDKYF
-906 SGWSIVDP
+906 AGWSIVDP

-923 TQDPGDSVGY
+923 TQAPGDSVGY
-933 RYLGI
+933 RKLGI
-938 TEDKQEVTLYAVY
+938 TKDKRKVTLYAVY
-951 KNKGVATVDFAV
+951 KNKDMATVDFAV

-976 SFTVQNGIVDNKTV
+976 SFMVQNGKVDEGTV
-990 FSTAA
+990 SSTAA

-1003 GWYEKKSDG
+1003 GWYEESDDGKLEPVNG
-1012 SLTKAT
+1012 SAI
-1018 DGNGNVIT
+1018 NGT
-1026 GAALTVTSNM
+1026 TLTVTAAM
-1036 MQAKLDSLTM
+1036 MQAKLKPLAE
-1046 SREENRTPVLVVRYV
+1046 SRGENRTPVLEVRYI

-1070 VQFDGNGNNVT
+1070 VEFDGNGDDKEAT
-1081 GAMEPQKFHDPDSED
+1081 MKPQTFPAPDSEE
-1096 QPTILRKNA
+1096 QLTTLRKNE
-1105 FTRPGYVFTGWAEYP
+1105 FKRPGYVFTGWAEYP
-1120 TREDGQGRIYADE
+1120 TREVGQEERIYADE
-1133 ASFAEVTTYRG
+1133 APFAEVTIY
-1144 AQIGNGKTIT
+1144 QGNKIVDGGTIT
-1154 LYAQWKKLPDVT
+1154 LYAQWEKLSDV
-1166 IFYTPEPTSLGTVK
+1166 IISYTPEPTSLGTVK
-1180 LNGTAAKGNDT
+1180 LNPTESNELDPQDGM
-1191 ITVQEGT
+1191 VSES
-1198 VYEQLN
+1198 LN

-1215 VPGKG
+1215 VPGEG

-1233 RRHPLTD
+1233 RSHPLTGG
-1240 STTYTPG
+1240 STTYTPE
-1247 KDSSGRYQ
+1247 KDLSGRYR

-1261 LFRLKQYVLHYVANA
+1261 LFRLKQYVLHYDANA
-1276 TDAAGTMEDQTFPHG
+1276 ADAAGTMEDQTFPHG
-1291 QAYPLKKCAFS
+1291 QAYPLKECAFS

-1312 TEKEGEV
+1312 TEQKGKVE
-1319 KYEDQK
+1319 YEDQTN
-1325 SIKLD
+1325 IKLD
-1330 EEFQNLTNDNEKVYL
+1330 KEFPNLTNDNDVVTL
-1345 YAVWQEQSVTLS
+1345 YAVWEEQSVTIG
-1357 YEPNDAELGSVSK
+1357 YEPNDAELGSVSS
-1370 ASETVAAVTGTAK
+1370 ASETVDAVTGTAK

-1395 DGWYSADGTLLST
+1395 DGWYSADGTLLSKE
-1408 DLTFVPTRK
+1408 LTFVPTK
-1417 AGTVWQGTTYYAHFS
+1417 KDGAVWQGTTYYAHFS

-1491 LFRLLKDDVRTQNL
+1491 LFRLLKDDVRMQNL

-1515 DTAWYSTAVSTLSK
+1515 DTAWYAAAVSTLSK

-1629 ANQIAW
+1629 ANQIVW

-1643 GYLTIQE
+1643 GYLAIQE

-1662 GVHETQTAKRENRD
+1662 GVHETQTVKRENRD

>member
-1 MDIKGDWKKR
+1 MGIKGDWKKR
-11 AVCGLMVLVMALG
+11 AVSGLMVLAMALS

-52 FNNMNAPQWAANL
+52 SDIDNSPQLAAAQ
-65 VPDWHTTASDQK
+65 VHDWHTTAFDQK
-77 IEFGSTRKDGTVPH
+77 IEFGSKRNGKDAPQLT
-91 IVGNPNLQDS
+91 GNNKEIPD
-101 GCQFAELN
+101 GDQFAELN
-109 ADEESTLYQYAT
+109 ADEESTLYQYAK

-128 EWGLSHRGRMGV
+128 EWGLSHRGRGGV
-140 DQMAVIIGPKQSQI
+140 DHMALIIGPKQ
-154 DPATGE
+154 DE
-160 RIDVDPAKP
+160 KP
-169 SENGR
+169 DKPNKAGK
-174 DQFMRMTYWVR
+174 DQFMRMTDWVKS
-185 QHASNLN
+185 HAEKLGVN
-192 VGIPQTGCTQKITV
+192 IPVTGCTQKITV

-245 NTAWGNYGTN
+245 NTAWGNYGTK
-255 SSDYAAGKLAYSCRY
+255 SSAYAAGKLAYSCRY
-270 AVPDGQN
+270 AVPDGQTK
-277 QTVFAF
+277 TVFAF

-288 AGGSTQGNLIDNIH
+288 ATSNKTLGNLIDNIH

-322 VPTGNVSEYY
+322 VPTGGKNVYY
-332 PIGSSMSEL
+332 EIRGSMSEL
-341 VVANGST
+341 VVANGSPIT
-348 IKVKAVEPENGDVQF
+348 VKAVEPESDDVQF
-363 VGAYVTRQTQNGLE
+363 VGAYVTRQTQNGLK
-377 KEFISAASSSWDK
+377 KEFIPATSPSWDK
-390 VDRTYTYVHRVE
+390 VDRTYTYEHPVE

-420 ANGGNLYTHG
+420 ANGGKQYTHG
-430 DNRTNAVSFA
+430 DNGTNAVSFA
-440 QQAGSGGTLKER
+440 PQVSGDGSTTARGPYDSKE
-452 EPYTAQAAT
+452 AT
-461 TTKDGWR
+461 PVKDGWR

-477 NKVLPAVHTVKYDTV
+477 NKVLPAVHTVSYDAE
-492 SGTFTFTA
+492 SETFTFTA
-500 DDGKNETLQSGGATL
+500 NGETTELESVGATL

-530 MKENGTVSDNI
+530 VKNADGKVSDDFLVNEDCGTVEIVGNEGESVANNPAAKDYFASAS
-541 QENTACGSIT
+541 ERVT
-551 VTSDGSAVETETT
+551 V
-564 EAVTDYYS
+564 
-572 QANEKITATAEA
+572 TATAKA
-584 KQGYCFIGW
+584 GYEFIGW

-598 GKYELVSSKS
+598 GKYDLVSSKP
-608 THSYTVSREGVQTIY
+608 THSYTVISEGVQTIY
-623 ARFAPTHTVTYRW
+623 ARFAPTHTVTYQW
-636 ASVDA
+636 ASVAA
-641 GKCPPEEL
+641 GKCPQNTP
-649 LDKNNLSRPE
+649 DPPRP
-659 DGTVIDGGTY
+659 GTVIDGGTY
-669 YISKDFIKGV
+669 YISKDFIKDK
-679 TTIDGTVTK
+679 TTIDGTVKK

-695 KWVFTGWHDGKEDG
+695 KWVFTGWHDGEEDG
-709 SNGTGDDI
+709 SSGNDVDI
-717 VIRETELINVTGDRT
+717 VIRVTELINVTGDRT
-732 LTGFWTFIPEK
+732 LTGFWTFEPEA
-743 EHTLTYQF
+743 EHSLSYQF
-751 ADNTRWSPSG
+751 ADSGSWSPSG
-761 SFEQTENYYR
+761 SFAHTEEHYR
-771 GESVTAAGKPAH
+771 GESVKAASEPAR

-796 NVTLYGKWSFDGWKR
+796 NVTLYGDWSFKGWQR
-811 NDTKDTV
+811 SDNENTI
-818 TAGDG
+818 TAGND
-823 FDMPGNDVT
+823 FDMPGNNLT

-851 DGKPISDPKYASYDY
+851 NGEPVGDLKYASYDY
-866 AALLGSSKPGLNTP
+866 AALLGSSKPGLKAP
-880 TGIPFGASIELMEL
+880 STGIPFGASIKLMEL
-894 PDETKISDDKYF
+894 PAGTEIPNDKYF
-906 SGWSIVDP
+906 AGWSLVKP
-914 TNADLGTIE
+914 TNADLSDIE
-923 TQDPGDSVGY
+923 TQAPGDSVGF
-933 RYLGI
+933 RKLEV
-938 TEDKQEVTLYAVY
+938 TENGQEVKLYAVY
-951 KNKGVATVDFAV
+951 KNKDVATVDFAV

-968 GDVDTKSG
+968 GDVNPKSG
-976 SFTVQNGIVDNKTV
+976 SFMVQNGKVDEGTV
-990 FSTAA
+990 SSTAA

-1003 GWYEKKSDG
+1003 GWYEESDDGKLEPVNG
-1012 SLTKAT
+1012 SAISGTT
-1018 DGNGNVIT
+1018 
-1026 GAALTVTSNM
+1026 LTVTAAM
-1036 MQAKLDSLTM
+1036 MQAKLKPLAE
-1046 SREENRTPVLVVRYV
+1046 SRGENRTPVLVVRYV
-1061 AVFARDSFT
+1061 AVFEPNTFT
-1070 VQFDGNGNNVT
+1070 IHYEPNYPIIDAGAQSGEMVDQTFSAATTSRNLSPNQFQCKGYTFDGWTT
-1081 GAMEPQKFHDPDSED
+1081 GKGDFYSDGA
-1096 QPTILRKNA
+1096 A
-1105 FTRPGYVFTGWAEYP
+1105 FTQTVEN
-1120 TREDGQGRIYADE
+1120 E
-1133 ASFAEVTTYRG
+1133 
-1144 AQIGNGKTIT
+1144 GKVT
-1154 LYAQWKKLPDVT
+1154 LYAQWERLADVT
-1166 IFYTPEPTSLGTVK
+1166 IFYTPEPTSLGTVE
-1180 LNGTAAKGNDT
+1180 LNGTAAKENDT

-1198 VYEQLN
+1198 VYESLN
-1204 PETGEVQGATA
+1204 PETGTARGATA

-1226 YDAQDTE
+1226 YDAQGK
-1233 RRHPLTD
+1233 HPLTD
-1240 STTYTPG
+1240 KTTYTPEKG
-1247 KDSSGRYQ
+1247 SSGRYQ

-1261 LFRLKQYVLHYVANA
+1261 RFRLKQYVLHYDANGG
-1276 TDAAGTMEDQTFPHG
+1276 TDTMEDQTFPHG
-1291 QAYPLKKCAFS
+1291 QAHPLEKCAFS

-1312 TEKEGEV
+1312 TESAGEV
-1319 KYEDQK
+1319 KYEDQE

-1330 EEFQNLTNDNEKVYL
+1330 EKFPNLTNDNDVVTL
-1345 YAVWQEQSVTLS
+1345 YAVWEEQSVTIG
-1357 YEPNDAELGSVSK
+1357 YEPNDAELGTVTVE
-1370 ASETVAAVTGTAK
+1370 SEPVDAVTGTAH
-1383 GSTAQAKSGARF
+1383 GSTAQPKSGAKF

-1408 DLTFVPTRK
+1408 ELTFVPTR
-1417 AGTVWQGTTYYAHFS
+1417 ADGAVWQGTTYYARFS

-1491 LFRLLKDDVRTQNL
+1491 LFRLLKDDVRMQNL
-1505 TKDNAYSDVP
+1505 TKDNAYSDVS
-1515 DTAWYSTAVSTLSK
+1515 DTAWYAAAVSTLSK

-1629 ANQIAW
+1629 ANQIVW

-1643 GYLTIQE
+1643 GYLAIQE

>member
-11 AVCGLMVLVMALG
+11 AVCGLMVLAMALS

-38 TDNAIKNGSFEQPE
+38 TDNAIKNGSFEEPA
-52 FNNMNAPQWAANL
+52 FHDKNSPQWPANN
-65 VPDWHTTASDQK
+65 VPDWDTTASDK
-77 IEFGSTRKDGTVPH
+77 LIEFGSTRKTGKVPH
-91 IVGNPNLQDS
+91 IWGNPDIPD
-101 GCQFAELN
+101 GDQFAELN
-109 ADEESTLYQYAT
+109 ADEESTLYQYAE

-128 EWGLSHRGRMGV
+128 EWGLSHRGRDGV
-140 DQMAVIIGPKQSQI
+140 DQMAVIIGPKQ
-154 DPATGE
+154 AF
-160 RIDVDPAKP
+160 DPAKP
-169 SENGR
+169 SADGK
-174 DQFMRMTYWVR
+174 DQFMRMTDWVKS
-185 QHASNLN
+185 HAEKLG
-192 VGIPQTGCTQKITV
+192 VKIPVTGCTQKITV

-211 AANGGFQND
+211 AKNGRFQND

-227 SPSDVYTEKWN
+227 SPFGVYTEKWN
-238 VWIIGTS
+238 VWIIGT
-245 NTAWGNYGTN
+245 NNNAWGNYGTK
-255 SSDYAAGKLAYSCRY
+255 SPDYAAGKLAYSCRY
-270 AVPDGQN
+270 AVPDGQTE
-277 QTVFAF
+277 TVFAF

-288 AGGSTQGNLIDNIH
+288 AGGNTCGNLIDNIH

-309 TAAATAGGSGFIG
+309 TAAATAEGSGFIG
-322 VPTGNVSEYY
+322 VPTGDKGSEYY
-332 PIGSSMSEL
+332 EIGSSMSEL

-348 IKVKAVEPENGDVQF
+348 IKVKAVKPKDSNVQF
-363 VGAYVTRQTQNGLE
+363 VGAYVTRQTAKGLE
-377 KEFISAASSSWDK
+377 QVFIPVADEGWREEGD
-390 VDRTYTYVHRVE
+390 TYTYEHRVE

-420 ANGGNLYTHG
+420 AKGGDRYIYG
-430 DNRTNAVSFA
+430 DNGTNAVSFA
-440 QQAGSGGTLKER
+440 PQVSGDGSTTARG
-452 EPYTAQAAT
+452 PYESKAAT
-461 TTKDGWR
+461 TAKDGWK
-468 FDGWLLPQK
+468 FDGWLLPRK
-477 NKVLPAVHTVKYDTV
+477 NKVLPAVHTVSYDAERE
-492 SGTFTFTA
+492 TFTFA
-500 DDGKNETLQSGGATL
+500 ANGETTELESGGATL

-530 MKENGTVSDNI
+530 VKGADGKVSADF
-541 QENTACGSIT
+541 QENTDCGTVEIVGNEGESVANNPAAKDYFASASERVT
-551 VTSDGSAVETETT
+551 VTA
-564 EAVTDYYS
+564 A
-572 QANEKITATAEA
+572 ANA
-584 KQGYCFIGW
+584 GYEFIGW

-598 GKYELVSSKS
+598 GNKYELVSSKP
-608 THSYTVSREGVQTIY
+608 THSYNVSREGVQTIY
-623 ARFAPTHTVTYRW
+623 AHFAPTHTVTYRW
-636 ASVDA
+636 TTEE

-649 LDKNNLSRPE
+649 LNKNGISLPK

-669 YISKDFIKGV
+669 YISKDFIKDK

-695 KWVFTGWHDGKEDG
+695 KWVFTGWRDENND
-709 SNGTGDDI
+709 
-717 VIRETELINVTGDRT
+717 IRETELIKVTGDRT
-732 LTGFWTFIPEK
+732 LTGFWTFEPEA
-743 EHTLTYQF
+743 EHSLSYQF
-751 ADNTRWSPSG
+751 ADSGSWSPSG
-761 SFEQTENYYR
+761 SFAQTEEHYR
-771 GESVTAAGKPAH
+771 GESVTAQAEPAR
-783 NQTMDGKDVLVTD
+783 NQTTDEKGNPIDVLATG
-796 NVTLYGKWSFDGWKR
+796 NVTLYGDWSFNGWKR
-811 NDTKDTV
+811 SDNDSTIA
-818 TAGDG
+818 AGRG
-823 FDMPGNDVT
+823 FNMPGKDLT

-866 AALLGSSKPGLNTP
+866 AALLGSSKSGLNAP

-894 PDETKISDDKYF
+894 PDGTKIPNDKYF
-906 SGWSIVDP
+906 AGWSIVDP

-923 TQDPGDSVGY
+923 TQAPGDSVGY
-933 RYLGI
+933 RKLGI
-938 TEDKQEVTLYAVY
+938 TKDKRKVTLYAVY
-951 KNKGVATVDFAV
+951 KNKDMATVDFAV

-968 GDVDTKSG
+968 GDVNPKSG
-976 SFTVQNGIVDNKTV
+976 SFMVQNGKVDEGTV
-990 FSTAA
+990 SSTAA

-1003 GWYEKKSDG
+1003 GWYEESDDGKLEPVNG
-1012 SLTKAT
+1012 SAI
-1018 DGNGNVIT
+1018 NGT
-1026 GAALTVTSNM
+1026 TLTVTAAM
-1036 MQAKLDSLTM
+1036 MQAKLKPLAE
-1046 SREENRTPVLVVRYV
+1046 SREENRTPVLEVRYI

-1070 VQFDGNGNNVT
+1070 VKFDGNGDDKEAT
-1081 GAMEPQKFHDPDSED
+1081 MKPQTFPAPDSEE
-1096 QPTILRKNA
+1096 QLTTLRKNE
-1105 FTRPGYVFTGWAEYP
+1105 FKRPGYVFTGCAEYP
-1120 TREDGQGRIYADE
+1120 TREVGQEERIYADE
-1133 ASFAEVTTYRG
+1133 APFAEVTIY
-1144 AQIGNGKTIT
+1144 QGNKIVDGGTIT
-1154 LYAQWKKLPDVT
+1154 LYAQWEKLSDVI

-1180 LNGTAAKGNDT
+1180 LNGTAAKENDT

-1198 VYEQLN
+1198 VYESLN

-1233 RRHPLTD
+1233 RSNRLID
-1240 STTYTPG
+1240 STTYTPK

-1255 DGSYVA
+1255 EGSYVA
-1261 LFRLKQYVLHYVANA
+1261 LFRLKQYVLRYDANGG
-1276 TDAAGTMEDQTFPHG
+1276 TGTMEDQTFPHG
-1291 QAYPLKKCAFS
+1291 QAHPLEKCAFS
-1302 REGYRFVGWA
+1302 REGYSFVGWA
-1312 TEKEGEV
+1312 TEQEGKV

-1330 EEFQNLTNDNEKVYL
+1330 EEFPNLTNDNDEVYL
-1345 YAVWQEQSVTLS
+1345 YAVWEEQSVTLS

-1370 ASETVAAVTGTAK
+1370 ASETVDAVTGTAK
-1383 GSTAQAKSGARF
+1383 GSTAQPKSGARF
-1395 DGWYSADGTLLST
+1395 DGWYSADGALLSKE
-1408 DLTFVPTRK
+1408 LTFVPTK
-1417 AGTVWQGTTYYAHFS
+1417 KDGAVWQGTTYYAHFS

-1491 LFRLLKDDVRTQNL
+1491 LFRLLKDDVRMQNL
-1505 TKDNAYSDVP
+1505 TKDNAYSDVS
-1515 DTAWYSTAVSTLSK
+1515 DTAWYAAAVSTLSK

-1620 LPEKESDLL
+1620 LPEKESDLP
-1629 ANQIAW
+1629 ANQIVW

-1643 GYLTIQE
+1643 GYLAIQE

>member
-11 AVCGLMVLVMALG
+11 AVCGLMVLAMALS

-38 TDNAIKNGSFEQPE
+38 TDNAIKNGSFEEPA
-52 FNNMNAPQWAANL
+52 FHDKNSPQWPANN
-65 VPDWHTTASDQK
+65 VPDWDTTASDHL

-91 IVGNPNLQDS
+91 IVGKPNLQDS

-109 ADEESTLYQYAT
+109 ADEESTLYQYAE

-128 EWGLSHRGRMGV
+128 EWGLSHRGRDGV
-140 DQMAVIIGPKQSQI
+140 DQMAVIIGPKQDD
-154 DPATGE
+154 DP
-160 RIDVDPAKP
+160 DKP
-169 SENGR
+169 SADGK
-174 DQFMRMTYWVR
+174 DQFMRMTDWVR
-185 QHASNLN
+185 QHASEMG
-192 VGIPQTGCTQKITV
+192 VTVYGTGCTQKITV

-211 AANGGFQND
+211 AKKGGFQND

-245 NTAWGNYGTN
+245 NTAWGNYGTK
-255 SSDYAAGKLAYSCRY
+255 SSAYAAGNLAYSCRY
-270 AVPDGQN
+270 AVPDGQAK
-277 QTVFAF
+277 TVFAF

-288 AGGSTQGNLIDNIH
+288 TGGSTCGNLIDNIH
-302 FSLYQTI
+302 FRLYQTI
-309 TAAATAGGSGFIG
+309 TAAATAGGSGYIG
-322 VPTGNVSEYY
+322 VSTGDEDESVLYK
-332 PIGSSMSEL
+332 IDDKMREL
-341 VVANGST
+341 VVADGST
-348 IKVKAVEPENGDVQF
+348 ITVQAVEPDNDVQF
-363 VGAYVTRQTQNGLE
+363 VGAYVTRQTQNGLK
-377 KEFISAASSSWDK
+377 KEFIPATSPSWDK
-390 VDRTYTYVHRVE
+390 VDRTYTYEHPVE

-420 ANGGNLYTHG
+420 ANGGDQYTHG
-430 DNRTNAVSFA
+430 DNGTNAVSFA
-440 QQAGSGGTLKER
+440 QQVSDDGSKTER
-452 EPYTAQAAT
+452 LPYESQEAT
-461 TTKDGWR
+461 TKTKDGWR
-468 FDGWLLPQK
+468 FDGWLLARK
-477 NKVLPAVHTVKYDTV
+477 EKVLPAVHTVSYDTERD
-492 SGTFTFTA
+492 TFTFTA
-500 DDGKNETLQSGGATL
+500 DGGINETLQSGATL

-530 MKENGTVSDNI
+530 VKDENGKVSADFR
-541 QENTACGSIT
+541 ENTECGTVEIVGNEGESVANNPAAKDYFASASERVT
-551 VTSDGSAVETETT
+551 VTA
-564 EAVTDYYS
+564 A
-572 QANEKITATAEA
+572 ANA
-584 KQGYCFIGW
+584 GYEFIGW

-598 GKYELVSSKS
+598 GKKYELVSSEP

-623 ARFAPTHTVTYRW
+623 ARFAPTHTVTYQW
-636 ASVDA
+636 ASVAA
-641 GKCPPEEL
+641 GKCPQNTP
-649 LDKNNLSRPE
+649 DPPSP
-659 DGTVIDGGTY
+659 GTVIDGGTY
-669 YISKDFIKGV
+669 YISKDFIKDK

-695 KWVFTGWHDGKEDG
+695 KWVFTGWRDENND
-709 SNGTGDDI
+709 
-717 VIRETELINVTGDRT
+717 IRETELIKVTGDRT
-732 LTGFWTFIPEK
+732 LTGFWTFEPEA
-743 EHTLTYQF
+743 EHSLSYQF
-751 ADNTRWSPSG
+751 ADSGSWSPSG
-761 SFEQTENYYR
+761 SFAQTEEHYR
-771 GESVTAAGKPAH
+771 GESVTAQAEPAR
-783 NQTMDGKDVLVTD
+783 NQTTDEKGNPIDVLATG
-796 NVTLYGKWSFDGWKR
+796 NVTLYGDWSFNGWKR
-811 NDTKDTV
+811 SDNDSTIA
-818 TAGDG
+818 AGRG
-823 FDMPGNDVT
+823 FNMPGKDLT

-866 AALLGSSKPGLNTP
+866 AALLGSSKSGLNAP

-894 PDETKISDDKYF
+894 PDGTKIPNDKYF
-906 SGWSIVDP
+906 AGWSIVDP

-923 TQDPGDSVGY
+923 TQAPGDSVGY
-933 RYLGI
+933 RKLGI
-938 TEDKQEVTLYAVY
+938 TKDKRKVTLYAVY
-951 KNKGVATVDFAV
+951 KNKDMATVDFAV

-968 GDVDTKSG
+968 GDVNPKSG
-976 SFTVQNGIVDNKTV
+976 SFMVQNGKVDEGTV
-990 FSTAA
+990 SSTAA

-1003 GWYEKKSDG
+1003 GWYEESDDGKLEPVNG
-1012 SLTKAT
+1012 SAI
-1018 DGNGNVIT
+1018 NGT
-1026 GAALTVTSNM
+1026 TLTVTAAM
-1036 MQAKLDSLTM
+1036 MQAKLKPLAE
-1046 SREENRTPVLVVRYV
+1046 SREENRTPVLEVRYI

-1070 VQFDGNGNNVT
+1070 VKFDGNGDDKEAT
-1081 GAMEPQKFHDPDSED
+1081 MKPQTFPAPDSEE
-1096 QPTILRKNA
+1096 QLTTLRKNE
-1105 FTRPGYVFTGWAEYP
+1105 FKRPGYVFTGWAEYR
-1120 TREDGQGRIYADE
+1120 TREEGQKERIYADE
-1133 ASFAEVTTYRG
+1133 APFAEVTIY
-1144 AQIGNGKTIT
+1144 QGNKIVDGGSIT
-1154 LYAQWKKLPDVT
+1154 LYAQWEKLADVT

-1180 LNGTAAKGNDT
+1180 LNGTAAKENDT

-1198 VYEQLN
+1198 VYESLN
-1204 PETGEVQGATA
+1204 PETGEVQGATT

-1233 RRHPLTD
+1233 RSNRLID
-1240 STTYTPG
+1240 STTYTPK

-1255 DGSYVA
+1255 EGSYVA
-1261 LFRLKQYVLHYVANA
+1261 LFRLKQYVLRYDANGG
-1276 TDAAGTMEDQTFPHG
+1276 TGTMEDQTFPHG
-1291 QAYPLKKCAFS
+1291 QAHPLEKCAFS
-1302 REGYRFVGWA
+1302 REGYSFVGWA
-1312 TEKEGEV
+1312 TEQEGKV

-1330 EEFQNLTNDNEKVYL
+1330 EEFPNLTNDNDEVYL
-1345 YAVWQEQSVTLS
+1345 YAVWEEQSVTLS

-1370 ASETVAAVTGTAK
+1370 ASETVDAVTGTAK
-1383 GSTAQAKSGARF
+1383 GSTAQPKSGARF
-1395 DGWYSADGTLLST
+1395 DGWYSADGALLSKE
-1408 DLTFVPTRK
+1408 LTFVPTK
-1417 AGTVWQGTTYYAHFS
+1417 KDGAVWQGTTYYAHFS

-1491 LFRLLKDDVRTQNL
+1491 LFRLLKDDVRMQNL
-1505 TKDNAYSDVP
+1505 TKDNAYSDVS
-1515 DTAWYSTAVSTLSK
+1515 DTAWYAAAVSTLSK

-1629 ANQIAW
+1629 ANQIVW

-1643 GYLTIQE
+1643 GYLAIQE

>member
-11 AVCGLMVLVMALG
+11 AVCGLMVLAMALS

-38 TDNAIKNGSFEQPE
+38 TENAIKNGSFEEPA
-52 FNNMNAPQWAANL
+52 FHDKNSPQWPAKE
-65 VPDWHTTASDQK
+65 VPDWDTTASDRK
-77 IEFGSTRKDGTVPH
+77 IEFGSRRNGKDAPQLMGDQTIPD
-91 IVGNPNLQDS
+91 GS
-101 GCQFAELN
+101 QFAELN
-109 ADEESTLYQYAT
+109 ADEESTLYQYAE

-128 EWGLSHRGRMGV
+128 EWGLSHRGREG
-140 DQMAVIIGPKQSQI
+140 DDHMALIIGPKQ
-154 DPATGE
+154 DE
-160 RIDVDPAKP
+160 KP
-169 SENGR
+169 DKPNKAGK
-174 DQFMRMTYWVR
+174 DQFMRMTDWVKS
-185 QHASNLN
+185 HAEKLGVN
-192 VGIPQTGCTQKITV
+192 IPVTGCTQKITV

-245 NTAWGNYGTN
+245 NTAWGNYGTK
-255 SSDYAAGKLAYSCRY
+255 SSAYAAGKLAYSCRY
-270 AVPDGQN
+270 AVPDGQTK
-277 QTVFAF
+277 TVFAF

-288 AGGSTQGNLIDNIH
+288 ATSNKTLGNLIDNIH

-322 VPTGNVSEYY
+322 VPTGGKNVYY
-332 PIGSSMSEL
+332 EIRGSMSEL
-341 VVANGST
+341 VVANGSPIT
-348 IKVKAVEPENGDVQF
+348 VKAVEPESDDVQF
-363 VGAYVTRQTQNGLE
+363 VGAYVTRQTQNGLK
-377 KEFISAASSSWDK
+377 KEFIPATSPSWDK
-390 VDRTYTYVHRVE
+390 VDRTYTYEHPVE

-420 ANGGNLYTHG
+420 ANGGKQYTHG
-430 DNRTNAVSFA
+430 DNGTNAVSFA
-440 QQAGSGGTLKER
+440 PQVSGDGSTTARGPYDSKE
-452 EPYTAQAAT
+452 AT
-461 TTKDGWR
+461 PVKDGWR

-477 NKVLPAVHTVKYDTV
+477 NKVLPAVHTVSYDAE
-492 SGTFTFTA
+492 SETFTFTA
-500 DDGKNETLQSGGATL
+500 NGETTELESVGATL

-530 MKENGTVSDNI
+530 EKNADGTVSDDFRVN
-541 QENTACGSIT
+541 AGCGT
-551 VTSDGSAVETETT
+551 VSVSGGVCASGNSAI
-564 EAVTDYYS
+564 TDYFAS
-572 QANEKITATAEA
+572 ASERVTVTATANA
-584 KQGYCFIGW
+584 GYEFMGW

-598 GKYELVSSKS
+598 GNKYELVSSKP

-641 GKCPPEEL
+641 GKCPPNKPKL
-649 LDKNNLSRPE
+649 PSP
-659 DGTVIDGGTY
+659 GTVIDGGTY
-669 YISKDFIKGV
+669 YISKDFIKDK

-709 SNGTGDDI
+709 SSGNDVDI
-717 VIRETELINVTGDRT
+717 VIRETELIKVTGDRT

-761 SFEQTENYYR
+761 SFAQTEEHYR
-771 GESVTAAGKPAH
+771 GESVTAKAEPDR
-783 NQTMDGKDVLVTD
+783 NQTTDGEDVLATGK
-796 NVTLYGKWSFDGWKR
+796 VTLYGDWSFKGWQR
-811 NDTKDTV
+811 SDTKDKDIV
-818 TAGDG
+818 AAGDG
-823 FDMPGNDVT
+823 FDMPGKDLT

-851 DGKPISDPKYASYDY
+851 DGMPISDPKYASYDY
-866 AALLGSSKPGLNTP
+866 AALLGSSKSGLNAP
-880 TGIPFGASIELMEL
+880 TGIPFGASIKLMEL
-894 PDETKISDDKYF
+894 PDGTEIPDDKYF
-906 SGWSIVDP
+906 AGWSLVDP

-933 RYLGI
+933 RKLGI
-938 TEDKQEVTLYAVY
+938 TANKQVVTLYAVY
-951 KNKGVATVDFAV
+951 KNKDVATVDFAV

-976 SFTVQNGIVDNKTV
+976 SFTVRGSTVDDEQTV
-990 FSTAA
+990 SSEAI

-1003 GWYEKKSDG
+1003 GWYEKEAQG
-1012 SLTKAT
+1012 GLSLVSKNAT
-1018 DGNGNVIT
+1018 
-1026 GAALTVTSNM
+1026 LTVTSDM
-1036 MQAKLDSLTM
+1036 MQEKQK
-1046 SREENRTPVLVVRYV
+1046 NGTPVLVVHYV
-1061 AVFARDSFT
+1061 AVFARNSFT
-1070 VQFDGNGNNVT
+1070 VEFEPNGALDAGGKSDVT
-1081 GAMEPQKFHDPDSED
+1081 GEMPPQKFHDPNSED
-1096 QPTILRKNA
+1096 QPTMLRKNA
-1105 FTRPGYVFTGWAEYP
+1105 FTRPGYEFTSWAES
-1120 TREDGQGRIYADE
+1120 ENGQGRIYADE
-1133 ASFAEVTTYRG
+1133 APFAEVTIYRG
-1144 AQIGNGKTIT
+1144 NKIEDDGTIT

-1180 LNGTAAKGNDT
+1180 LNDAAAEGND

-1198 VYEQLN
+1198 VNEHLN
-1204 PETGEVQGATA
+1204 PETGTARGATA
-1215 VPGKG
+1215 VPGEG

-1226 YDAQDTE
+1226 YDAQGK
-1233 RRHPLTD
+1233 HPLTD
-1240 STTYTPG
+1240 KTTYTPE

-1261 LFRLKQYVLHYVANA
+1261 RFRLKQYVLHYDANGG
-1276 TDAAGTMEDQTFPHG
+1276 TGTMEDQTFPHG
-1291 QAYPLKKCAFS
+1291 QAHPLEKCAFS

-1312 TEKEGEV
+1312 TESTDKV
-1319 KYEDQK
+1319 KYEDQE

-1330 EEFQNLTNDNEKVYL
+1330 EKFPNLTNDNDVVTL
-1345 YAVWQEQSVTLS
+1345 YAVWEEQSVTIGYVS
-1357 YEPNDAELGSVSK
+1357 SDTELGTVTVE
-1370 ASETVAAVTGTAK
+1370 SEPVDAVTGTAH
-1383 GSTAQAKSGARF
+1383 GSTAQAKSGAKF

-1408 DLTFVPTRK
+1408 DLKFVPTR
-1417 AGTVWQGTTYYAHFS
+1417 ADGAVWQGTTYYARFS
-1432 AKRSP
+1432 AQRRP

-1491 LFRLLKDDVRTQNL
+1491 LFRLLKDDVRMQNL
-1505 TKDNAYSDVP
+1505 TKDNAYSDVS
-1515 DTAWYSTAVSTLSK
+1515 DTAWYAAAVSTLSK

-1629 ANQIAW
+1629 ANQIVW

-1643 GYLTIQE
+1643 GYLAIQE

-1662 GVHETQTAKRENRD
+1662 GVYETQTAKRENRD

>member
-11 AVCGLMVLVMALG
+11 AVCGLMVLAMALS

-38 TDNAIKNGSFEQPE
+38 TENAIKNGSFEEPA
-52 FNNMNAPQWAANL
+52 FHDKNSPQWPANN
-65 VPDWHTTASDQK
+65 VPDWDTTASDQL
-77 IEFGSTRKDGTVPH
+77 IEFGSRRNGKDAPQLTGVDKTIPD
-91 IVGNPNLQDS
+91 GS
-101 GCQFAELN
+101 QFAELN

-128 EWGLSHRGRMGV
+128 EWGLSHRGREGV
-140 DQMAVIIGPKQSQI
+140 DHMALIIGPKQNF
-154 DPATGE
+154 
-160 RIDVDPAKP
+160 DPAKP
-169 SENGR
+169 SEDGR
-174 DQFMRMTYWVR
+174 DQFMRMTDWVS
-185 QHASNLN
+185 QHAS
-192 VGIPQTGCTQKITV
+192 GMADMGCTQKITV

-211 AANGGFQND
+211 AKNGRFEND

-245 NTAWGNYGTN
+245 NTAWGNYGTK
-255 SSDYAAGKLAYSCRY
+255 SSAYAAGKLAYSCRY
-270 AVPDGQN
+270 AVPDGQTK
-277 QTVFAF
+277 TVFAF

-288 AGGSTQGNLIDNIH
+288 ATSDKTLGNLIDNIH

-348 IKVKAVEPENGDVQF
+348 IKVKAVKPKDSNVQF
-363 VGAYVTRQTQNGLE
+363 VGAYVTRQTAKGLE
-377 KEFISAASSSWDK
+377 QVFIPVTDKEWGEEGD
-390 VDRTYTYVHRVE
+390 TYTYVHPVK

-420 ANGGNLYTHG
+420 ANGGNRYTYG
-430 DNRTNAVSFA
+430 DNGTNAVSFA
-440 QQAGSGGTLKER
+440 QQAGSGGVLTPR
-452 EPYTAQAAT
+452 GPYTAQAAE

-468 FDGWLLPQK
+468 FDGWLLPQNN
-477 NKVLPAVHTVKYDTV
+477 NKVLPAVHTVSYDAE
-492 SGTFTFTA
+492 SETFTFTA
-500 DDGKNETLQSGGATL
+500 NGETTELESVGATL

-530 MKENGTVSDNI
+530 VKDADGKVSADFRENTDCGTVEIVGNVGESVANNPVAKDYFASAS
-541 QENTACGSIT
+541 ERVT
-551 VTSDGSAVETETT
+551 VTA
-564 EAVTDYYS
+564 A
-572 QANEKITATAEA
+572 ANA
-584 KQGYCFIGW
+584 GYEFMGW

-598 GKYELVSSKS
+598 GNKYELVSSKP
-608 THSYTVSREGVQTIY
+608 THSYNVSREGVQTIY
-623 ARFAPTHTVTYRW
+623 ARFAPTHTVKYQWTK
-636 ASVDA
+636 DI
-641 GKCPPEEL
+641 GKCPQNKPEPP
-649 LDKNNLSRPE
+649 SP
-659 DGTVIDGGTY
+659 GTVIDGGTY
-669 YISKDFIKGV
+669 YISKDFIRDK
-679 TTIDGTVTK
+679 TTIDGTGTK

-695 KWVFTGWHDGKEDG
+695 KWVFTGWHDGEDVG
-709 SNGTGDDI
+709 SSGTGGDI

-732 LTGFWTFIPEK
+732 LTGFWTFIPEEK
-743 EHTLTYQF
+743 HTLTYQF

-761 SFEQTENYYR
+761 SFELTENYYR
-771 GESVTAAGKPAH
+771 GESVTAQAEPAR
-783 NQTMDGKDVLVTD
+783 NQTTDGEDVLVTG
-796 NVTLYGKWSFDGWKR
+796 NVTLYGDWSFKGWQR
-811 NDTKDTV
+811 SDTKDKGIV
-818 TAGDG
+818 AAGDG
-823 FDMPGNDVT
+823 FDMPGNDLT

-851 DGKPISDPKYASYDY
+851 DGEPISDPKYASYDY
-866 AALLGSSKPGLNTP
+866 AALLGSSKPGLDAP
-880 TGIPFGASIELMEL
+880 TGIPFGASIKLMEL
-894 PDETKISDDKYF
+894 PAGTKIPDDKYF
-906 SGWSIVDP
+906 AGWSIYKP
-914 TNADLGTIE
+914 TDGNLSTIE
-923 TQDPGDSVGY
+923 TQAPGDSIGY
-933 RYLGI
+933 RKLGI
-938 TEDKQEVTLYAVY
+938 TKNGQEVTLYAVY
-951 KNKGVATVDFAV
+951 KNKDMATVDFAV

-968 GDVDTKSG
+968 GDVGTKGG
-976 SFTVQNGIVDNKTV
+976 SFTVQNGKVEKKTV
-990 FSTAA
+990 SSKAT

-1003 GWYEKKSDG
+1003 GWYEKD
-1012 SLTKAT
+1012 
-1018 DGNGNVIT
+1018 DNGQLESVSTSAINGT
-1026 GAALTVTSNM
+1026 TLTVTTAM
-1036 MQAKLDSLTM
+1036 MQEKLNSLT
-1046 SREENRTPVLVVRYV
+1046 ENGTPVLVHYV
-1061 AVFARDSFT
+1061 AVFAHDSFT
-1070 VQFDGNGNNVT
+1070 VNFNGNGDDKKAT
-1081 GAMEPQKFHDPDSED
+1081 MEPQKFHDPDSKD
-1096 QPTILRKNA
+1096 QPTKLRKNK
-1105 FTRPGYVFTGWAEYP
+1105 FKRPGYVFTGWAES
-1120 TREDGQGRIYADE
+1120 EDGKGRTYADE
-1133 ASFAEVTTYRG
+1133 APFAEVTTYQG
-1144 AQIGNGKTIT
+1144 VKIVDGGSIT
-1154 LYAQWKKLPDVT
+1154 LYAQWEKLPDVT
-1166 IFYTPEPTSLGTVK
+1166 ISYTPEPTSLGTVE
-1180 LNGTAAKGNDT
+1180 LNPTESNELDPQDGM
-1191 ITVQEGT
+1191 VSES
-1198 VYEQLN
+1198 LN
-1204 PETGEVQGATA
+1204 PETGVAQGATA

-1226 YDAQDTE
+1226 YDEQGK
-1233 RRHPLTD
+1233 HLPTD
-1240 STTYTPG
+1240 GTTYTPE
-1247 KDSSGRYQ
+1247 KDSSGRYRN
-1255 DGSYVA
+1255 GSYVA
-1261 LFRLKQYVLHYVANA
+1261 RFRLKQYVLHYDANA
-1276 TDAAGTMEDQTFPHG
+1276 TDAVGTMKDQTFPHG
-1291 QAYPLKKCAFS
+1291 QAHPLEKCAFS

-1312 TEKEGEV
+1312 TGPAGEV

-1330 EEFQNLTNDNEKVYL
+1330 EKFQNLTNDNDVVTL
-1345 YAVWQEQSVTLS
+1345 YAVWEEQSVTLS
-1357 YEPNDAELGSVSK
+1357 YEPNDAELGSVSS
-1370 ASETVAAVTGTAK
+1370 ALETVAAVKGTAK
-1383 GSTAQAKSGARF
+1383 GSTAQPKSGARF

-1408 DLTFVPTRK
+1408 DLAFVPTK
-1417 AGTVWQGTTYYAHFS
+1417 ADGAVWQGTTYYAYFS

-1491 LFRLLKDDVRTQNL
+1491 LFRLLKDDVRMQNL
-1505 TKDNAYSDVP
+1505 TKDNAYSDVS
-1515 DTAWYSTAVSTLSK
+1515 DTAWYAAAVSTLSK

-1572 ISGHW
+1572 ISSHW

-1587 NGWVEGSSKTV
+1587 NGWIKGSSKTV

-1629 ANQIAW
+1629 ANQIVW

-1643 GYLTIQE
+1643 GYLAIQE

>member
-11 AVCGLMVLVMALG
+11 AVCGLMVLAMALS

-38 TDNAIKNGSFEQPE
+38 TENAIKNGSFEEPA
-52 FNNMNAPQWAANL
+52 FHDKNSPQWPANN
-65 VPDWHTTASDQK
+65 VPDWDTTASDQL
-77 IEFGSTRKDGTVPH
+77 IEFGSRRNGKDAPQLTGVDKTIPD
-91 IVGNPNLQDS
+91 GS
-101 GCQFAELN
+101 QFAELN

-128 EWGLSHRGRMGV
+128 EWGLSHRGREGV
-140 DQMAVIIGPKQSQI
+140 DHMALIIGPKQNF
-154 DPATGE
+154 
-160 RIDVDPAKP
+160 DPAKP
-169 SENGR
+169 SEDGR
-174 DQFMRMTYWVR
+174 DQFMRMTDWVS
-185 QHASNLN
+185 QHVSGMAD
-192 VGIPQTGCTQKITV
+192 TGCTQKITV

-211 AANGGFQND
+211 AKKGGFQND

-245 NTAWGNYGTN
+245 NTAWGNYGTK
-255 SSDYAAGKLAYSCRY
+255 SSAYAAGNLAYSCRY
-270 AVPDGQN
+270 AVPDGQAK
-277 QTVFAF
+277 TVFAF

-288 AGGSTQGNLIDNIH
+288 TGGSTCGNLIDNIH
-302 FSLYQTI
+302 FRLYQTI
-309 TAAATAGGSGFIG
+309 TAAATAGGSGYIG
-322 VPTGNVSEYY
+322 VSTGDEDESVLYK
-332 PIGSSMSEL
+332 IDDKMREL
-341 VVANGST
+341 VVADGST
-348 IKVKAVEPENGDVQF
+348 ITVQAVEPDNDVQF
-363 VGAYVTRQTQNGLE
+363 VGAYVTRQTQNGLK
-377 KEFISAASSSWDK
+377 KEFIPATSPSWDK
-390 VDRTYTYVHRVE
+390 VDRTYTYEHPVE

-420 ANGGNLYTHG
+420 ANGGDQYTHG
-430 DNRTNAVSFA
+430 DNGTNAVSFA
-440 QQAGSGGTLKER
+440 QQVSDDGSKTER
-452 EPYTAQAAT
+452 LPYESQEAT
-461 TTKDGWR
+461 TKTKDGWR
-468 FDGWLLPQK
+468 FDGWLLARK
-477 NKVLPAVHTVKYDTV
+477 EKVLPAVHTVSYDTA
-492 SGTFTFTA
+492 SETFTFTA
-500 DDGKNETLQSGGATL
+500 DDGTKETLESGGATL

-530 MKENGTVSDNI
+530 VKDADGKVSADFRENTECGTVEIVGNEGESVANNPAAKDYFASAS
-541 QENTACGSIT
+541 ERVT
-551 VTSDGSAVETETT
+551 VTA
-564 EAVTDYYS
+564 A
-572 QANEKITATAEA
+572 ANA
-584 KQGYCFIGW
+584 GYEFIGW

-598 GKYELVSSKS
+598 GKKYELVSSEP

-623 ARFAPTHTVTYRW
+623 ARFAPTHTVTYQW
-636 ASVDA
+636 ASVAA
-641 GKCPPEEL
+641 GKCPQNTP
-649 LDKNNLSRPE
+649 DPPSP
-659 DGTVIDGGTY
+659 GTVIDGGTY
-669 YISKDFIKGV
+669 YISKDFIKDK

-709 SNGTGDDI
+709 SSGNDVDI
-717 VIRETELINVTGDRT
+717 VIRETELVNVTGHRV
-732 LTGFWTFIPEK
+732 LTGFWTFEPEA
-743 EHTLTYQF
+743 EHSLSYQF
-751 ADNTRWSPSG
+751 ADSGSWSPSG
-761 SFEQTENYYR
+761 SFAHTEEHYR
-771 GESVTAAGKPAH
+771 GESVTAQAEPDRD
-783 NQTMDGKDVLVTD
+783 QTTDGEDVLATD
-796 NVTLYGKWSFDGWKR
+796 NVTLYGDWSFKGWQR
-811 NDTKDTV
+811 NDNDSTIA
-818 TAGDG
+818 AGKG
-823 FDMPGNDVT
+823 FDMPGKDLK

-851 DGKPISDPKYASYDY
+851 DGIPISDPKYASYDY
-866 AALLGSSKPGLNTP
+866 AALLGSSKPGLNAP
-880 TGIPFGASIELMEL
+880 STGIPFGASIELMEL
-894 PDETKISDDKYF
+894 PAGTEIPDDEYF
-906 SGWSIVDP
+906 AGWSLTNPKDKTDEEINALP
-914 TNADLGTIE
+914 T
-923 TQDPGDSVGY
+923 QSPGIFVNDRDFEVRNTG
-933 RYLGI
+933 
-938 TEDKQEVTLYAVY
+938 EQVTLYAIY
-951 KNKGVATVDFAV
+951 KTYDVATVEFDAETGGSV
-963 NDSNW
+963 TSR
-968 GDVDTKSG
+968 SG
-976 SFTVQNGIVDNKTV
+976 SFNVKDGAVLQEQTVS
-990 FSTAA
+990 STATS
-995 PRDGYHFV
+995 REGYHFV
-1003 GWYEKKSDG
+1003 GWYEKGAQTPVS
-1012 SLTKAT
+1012 TNAT
-1018 DGNGNVIT
+1018 
-1026 GAALTVTSNM
+1026 LTVTSDM
-1036 MQAKLDSLTM
+1036 MQKKLPLTG
-1046 SREENRTPVLVVRYV
+1046 SGEENGTPPVLVVHYV

-1070 VQFDGNGNNVT
+1070 VKFEPNGALDAEGKSDVT
-1081 GAMEPQKFHDPDSED
+1081 GEMPPQKFHDPKSKD
-1096 QPTILRKNA
+1096 QPTTLRKNA
-1105 FTRPGYVFTGWAEYP
+1105 FTRPGYVFTGWAEL
-1120 TREDGQGRIYADE
+1120 ENGQGRIYADE
-1133 ASFAEVTTYRG
+1133 APFAEVTIY
-1144 AQIGNGKTIT
+1144 QGNKIVDGGSIT
-1154 LYAQWKKLPDVT
+1154 LYAQWEKLADVT

-1180 LNGTAAKGNDT
+1180 LNGTAAKENDT

-1198 VYEQLN
+1198 VYESLN
-1204 PETGEVQGATA
+1204 PETGTARGATA

-1233 RRHPLTD
+1233 RSHPMTD
-1240 STTYTPG
+1240 GSTTYTPE
-1247 KDSSGRYQ
+1247 KDLSGRYR

-1261 LFRLKQYVLHYVANA
+1261 LFRLKQYVLRYDANGG
-1276 TDAAGTMEDQTFPHG
+1276 TGTMEDQTFPHG
-1291 QAYPLKKCAFS
+1291 EPYPLKECAFS
-1302 REGYRFVGWA
+1302 REGYKFVGWA
-1312 TEKEGEV
+1312 TEQKGEV

-1330 EEFQNLTNDNEKVYL
+1330 EEFSNLKDDNDEVYL
-1345 YAVWQEQSVTLS
+1345 YAVWQEQRVTLS
-1357 YEPNDAELGSVSK
+1357 YEPNDAELGSVSS
-1370 ASETVAAVTGTAK
+1370 ASETVAAVTDTAK

-1395 DGWYSADGTLLST
+1395 DGWYSTDGTFLSKE
-1408 DLTFVPTRK
+1408 LTFVPTK
-1417 AGTVWQGTTYYAHFS
+1417 KDGAVWQGTTYYAHFS

-1491 LFRLLKDDVRTQNL
+1491 LFRLLKDDVRMQNL
-1505 TKDNAYSDVP
+1505 TKDNAYSDVS
-1515 DTAWYSTAVSTLSK
+1515 DTAWYAAAVSTLSK

-1629 ANQIAW
+1629 ANQIVW

-1643 GYLTIQE
+1643 GYLAIQE

>member
-11 AVCGLMVLVMALG
+11 AVCGLMVLAMALS

-38 TDNAIKNGSFEQPE
+38 TENAIKNGSFEEPA
-52 FNNMNAPQWAANL
+52 FHDKNSPQWPANN
-65 VPDWHTTASDQK
+65 VPDWDTTASDQL
-77 IEFGSTRKDGTVPH
+77 IEFGSRRNGKDAPQLTGVDKTIPD
-91 IVGNPNLQDS
+91 GS
-101 GCQFAELN
+101 QFAELN

-128 EWGLSHRGRMGV
+128 EWGLSHRGREGV
-140 DQMAVIIGPKQSQI
+140 DHMALIIGPKQNF
-154 DPATGE
+154 
-160 RIDVDPAKP
+160 DPAKP
-169 SENGR
+169 SEDGR
-174 DQFMRMTYWVR
+174 DQFMRMTDWVS
-185 QHASNLN
+185 QHAS
-192 VGIPQTGCTQKITV
+192 GMADMGCTQKITV

-211 AANGGFQND
+211 AKNGRFEND

-245 NTAWGNYGTN
+245 NTAWGNYGTK
-255 SSDYAAGKLAYSCRY
+255 SSAYAAGNLAYSCRY
-270 AVPDGQN
+270 AVPDGQTK
-277 QTVFAF
+277 TVFAF

-288 AGGSTQGNLIDNIH
+288 ATSDKTLGNLIDNIH

-332 PIGSSMSEL
+332 PMIGSSMSEL

-348 IKVKAVEPENGDVQF
+348 IKVKAVKPKDSNVQF
-363 VGAYVTRQTQNGLE
+363 VGAYVTRQTAKGLE
-377 KEFISAASSSWDK
+377 QVFIPVTDKEWGEEGD
-390 VDRTYTYVHRVE
+390 TYTYVHPVK

-420 ANGGNLYTHG
+420 ANGGNRYTYG
-430 DNRTNAVSFA
+430 DNGTNAVSFA
-440 QQAGSGGTLKER
+440 QQAGSGGVLTPR
-452 EPYTAQAAT
+452 GPYTAQAAE

-468 FDGWLLPQK
+468 FDGWLLPQNN
-477 NKVLPAVHTVKYDTV
+477 NKVLPAVHTVSYDAE
-492 SGTFTFTA
+492 SETFTFTA
-500 DDGKNETLQSGGATL
+500 NGETTELESVGATL

-530 MKENGTVSDNI
+530 VKDENGKVSADFR
-541 QENTACGSIT
+541 ENTDCGTVKIVGNVGESVANNPAAKDYFASASERVT
-551 VTSDGSAVETETT
+551 VTA
-564 EAVTDYYS
+564 A
-572 QANEKITATAEA
+572 ANA
-584 KQGYCFIGW
+584 GYEFMGW

-598 GKYELVSSKS
+598 GNKYELVSSKP
-608 THSYTVSREGVQTIY
+608 THSYNVSREGVQTIY

-636 ASVDA
+636 ASEAA
-641 GKCPPEEL
+641 GKCPPNKPKL
-649 LDKNNLSRPE
+649 PSP
-659 DGTVIDGGTY
+659 GTVIDGGTY
-669 YISKDFIKGV
+669 YISKDFIKDK

-709 SNGTGDDI
+709 SSGNDVDI
-717 VIRETELINVTGDRT
+717 VIRETELIKVTGDRT

-761 SFEQTENYYR
+761 SFAQTEEHYR
-771 GESVTAAGKPAH
+771 GERVTAKAEPAR
-783 NQTMDGKDVLVTD
+783 NQTTDGKDVLATD
-796 NVTLYGKWSFDGWKR
+796 DVTLYGAWSFKGWKR
-811 NDTKDTV
+811 SDNKGIV
-818 TAGDG
+818 AAGRE
-823 FDMPGNDVT
+823 FNMPGNNLT

-851 DGKPISDPKYASYDY
+851 NGKPISDPKYASYDY
-866 AALLGSSKPGLNTP
+866 AVLLGSSKSGLNAP
-880 TGIPFGASIELMEL
+880 TGIPFGASIKLMEL
-894 PDETKISDDKYF
+894 PAGTEIPDDKYF
-906 SGWSIVDP
+906 AGWSIVDP

-923 TQDPGDSVGY
+923 TQAPGDSIGY
-933 RYLGI
+933 RKLGI
-938 TEDKQEVTLYAVY
+938 TKNGQEVTLYAVY
-951 KNKGVATVDFAV
+951 KNKDMATVDFAV
-963 NDSNW
+963 NNSNW
-968 GDVDTKSG
+968 GDVNPKSG
-976 SFTVQNGIVDNKTV
+976 SFTVRGSAVDGKTV
-990 FSTAA
+990 SSEAT
-995 PRDGYHFV
+995 PREGYHFV
-1003 GWYEKKSDG
+1003 GWYEKDAQG
-1012 SLTKAT
+1012 RLSLVNKDAT
-1018 DGNGNVIT
+1018 
-1026 GAALTVTSNM
+1026 LTVTSNM
-1036 MQAKLDSLTM
+1036 MQAKLDLLTR

-1061 AVFARDSFT
+1061 AVFARNSFT
-1070 VQFDGNGNNVT
+1070 VEFDRNGDDVT
-1081 GAMEPQKFHDPDSED
+1081 GEMPPQKFHDPDSED
-1096 QPTILRKNA
+1096 QPTMLRKNA
-1105 FTRPGYVFTGWAEYP
+1105 FTRPGYEFTSWAEYP
-1120 TREDGQGRIYADE
+1120 TRENGQGRTYADK
-1133 ASFAEVTTYRG
+1133 APFAEVTKYRG
-1144 AQIGNGKTIT
+1144 VKIVDGDSIT
-1154 LYAQWKKLPDVT
+1154 LYAQWEKLPDVT
-1166 IFYTPEPTSLGTVK
+1166 IFYTPEPTSLGTVE
-1180 LNGTAAKGNDT
+1180 LNPTESNELDPQDGM
-1191 ITVQEGT
+1191 VSES
-1198 VYEQLN
+1198 LN
-1204 PETGEVQGATA
+1204 PETGTARGATA
-1215 VPGKG
+1215 VPGEG

-1233 RRHPLTD
+1233 RENSLTD
-1240 STTYTPG
+1240 GKTYTPE
-1247 KDSSGRYQ
+1247 KDLSGRYR

-1261 LFRLKQYVLHYVANA
+1261 LFRLKQYVLRYDANGG
-1276 TDAAGTMEDQTFPHG
+1276 TGTMEDQTFPHG
-1291 QAYPLKKCAFS
+1291 QAHPLEKCAFS
-1302 REGYRFVGWA
+1302 REGYSFVGWA
-1312 TEKEGEV
+1312 TEQKGKVE
-1319 KYEDQK
+1319 YEDQTN
-1325 SIKLD
+1325 IKLD
-1330 EEFQNLTNDNEKVYL
+1330 KEFPNLKDDNDEATL
-1345 YAVWQEQSVTLS
+1345 YAVWREQRVTFS
-1357 YEPNDAELGSVSK
+1357 YESNDTELGTVSK
-1370 ASETVAAVTGTAK
+1370 ASETIGAVNGKPT
-1383 GSTAQAKSGARF
+1383 GSTAQAKSGAKF

-1408 DLTFVPTRK
+1408 ELTFVPTK
-1417 AGTVWQGTTYYAHFS
+1417 ADGAVWQGTTYYAHFS

-1491 LFRLLKDDVRTQNL
+1491 LFRLLKDDVRAQNL
-1505 TKDNAYSDVP
+1505 TKDNAYSDVS
-1515 DTAWYSTAVSTLSK
+1515 DTAWYAAAVSTLSK

-1629 ANQIAW
+1629 ANQIVW

-1643 GYLTIQE
+1643 GYLAIQE

>member
-11 AVCGLMVLVMALG
+11 AVCGLMVLAMALS

-38 TDNAIKNGSFEQPE
+38 TDNAIKNGSFEEPA
-52 FNNMNAPQWAANL
+52 FHDKNSPQWPANN
-65 VPDWHTTASDQK
+65 VPDWDTTASDQL
-77 IEFGSTRKDGTVPH
+77 IEFGSRRNGKDAPQLTGVDKTIPD
-91 IVGNPNLQDS
+91 GS
-101 GCQFAELN
+101 QFAELN

-128 EWGLSHRGRMGV
+128 EWGLSHRGREGV
-140 DQMAVIIGPKQSQI
+140 DHMALIIGPKQNF
-154 DPATGE
+154 
-160 RIDVDPAKP
+160 DPAKP
-169 SENGR
+169 SEDGR
-174 DQFMRMTYWVR
+174 DQFMRMTDWVS
-185 QHASNLN
+185 QHAS
-192 VGIPQTGCTQKITV
+192 GMADMGCTQKITV

-211 AANGGFQND
+211 AKNGRFEND

-245 NTAWGNYGTN
+245 NTAWGNYGTK
-255 SSDYAAGKLAYSCRY
+255 SSAYAAGNLAYSCRY
-270 AVPDGQN
+270 AVPDGQTK
-277 QTVFAF
+277 TVFAF

-288 AGGSTQGNLIDNIH
+288 ATSDKTLGNLIDNIH

-322 VPTGNVSEYY
+322 VPTGDKGSEYY
-332 PIGSSMSEL
+332 EIGSSMSEL

-348 IKVKAVEPENGDVQF
+348 IKVKAVKPKDSNVQF
-363 VGAYVTRQTQNGLE
+363 VGAYVTRQTAKGLE
-377 KEFISAASSSWDK
+377 QVFIPVTDKEEWGEEGD
-390 VDRTYTYVHRVE
+390 TYTYEHRVE

-420 ANGGNLYTHG
+420 ANGGEYTHG
-430 DNRTNAVSFA
+430 DNGTNAVSFA
-440 QQAGSGGTLKER
+440 QQPGSGGVLTPR
-452 EPYTAQAAT
+452 GPYTAQAAE

-468 FDGWLLPQK
+468 FDGWLLPQNN
-477 NKVLPAVHTVKYDTV
+477 NKVLPAVHTVSYDAE
-492 SGTFTFTA
+492 SETFTFTA
-500 DDGKNETLQSGGATL
+500 NGETTELESVGATL

-525 VTASR
+525 ITASR
-530 MKENGTVSDNI
+530 VKGADGKVSDDFQVNADCGTVEIVGNVGESVANNPAAKDYFASAS
-541 QENTACGSIT
+541 ERVT
-551 VTSDGSAVETETT
+551 V
-564 EAVTDYYS
+564 
-572 QANEKITATAEA
+572 TATAKA
-584 KQGYCFIGW
+584 GYEFIGW

-598 GKYELVSSKS
+598 GKKYELVSSEP
-608 THSYTVSREGVQTIY
+608 THSYNVSREGVQTIY
-623 ARFAPTHTVTYRW
+623 ARFAPTHTVTYQW

-641 GKCPPEEL
+641 GKCPPNKPKL
-649 LDKNNLSRPE
+649 PSP
-659 DGTVIDGGTY
+659 GTVIDGGTY
-669 YISKDFIKGV
+669 YISKDFIKDK

-695 KWVFTGWHDGKEDG
+695 KWAFTGWHDGEEDG
-709 SNGTGDDI
+709 SSGNDVDI
-717 VIRETELINVTGDRT
+717 VIRETELIKVKGDRT

-751 ADNTRWSPSG
+751 ADNNRWSPSG
-761 SFEQTENYYR
+761 TLGAGAVGGSYFRNER
-771 GESVTAAGKPAH
+771 ITAANVPDHKNGELTAA
-783 NQTMDGKDVLVTD
+783 NG
-796 NVTLYGKWSFDGWKR
+796 VTLYGAWSFEGWKR
-811 NDTKDTV
+811 SDTKDKGIV
-818 TAGDG
+818 AAGG
-823 FDMPGNDVT
+823 EFNMPGNDLT

-837 EFTPYTYTVVYDTG
+837 EFTPYTYTVVYDLGNGTTVA
-851 DGKPISDPKYASYDY
+851 DLNNENYNYSE
-866 AALLGSSKPGLNTP
+866 LLGSDKSGLNAPSTGI
-880 TGIPFGASIELMEL
+880 GIPFGASIELMEL
-894 PDETKISDDKYF
+894 PDGTEIPDDKYF
-906 SGWSIVDP
+906 AGWSLVKP
-914 TNADLGTIE
+914 ENNLSTIE
-923 TQDPGDSVGY
+923 TQAPGDSVGF
-933 RYLGI
+933 RKLEV
-938 TEDKQEVTLYAVY
+938 TENGQEVKLYAVY
-951 KNKGVATVDFAV
+951 KNKDVATVDFAV

-968 GDVDTKSG
+968 GDVNPKSG
-976 SFTVQNGIVDNKTV
+976 SFMVQNGKVDEGTV
-990 FSTAA
+990 SSTAA
-995 PRDGYHFV
+995 PREGYHFV

-1012 SLTKAT
+1012 GLTEVK
-1018 DGNGNVIT
+1018 DENGNWIT
-1026 GAALTVTSNM
+1026 DAKLTVTSDM
-1036 MQAKLDSLTM
+1036 MQEKLNSLT
-1046 SREENRTPVLVVRYV
+1046 EKLVVHYV

-1070 VQFDGNGNNVT
+1070 VKFDPNVALDAEGKSDVT
-1081 GAMEPQKFHDPDSED
+1081 GEMPPQKFPAPDSED
-1096 QPTILRKNA
+1096 QLTTLRKNE
-1105 FTRPGYVFTGWAEYP
+1105 FKRRGYVFTGWAESK
-1120 TREDGQGRIYADE
+1120 TGEGRTYADKE
-1133 ASFAEVTTYRG
+1133 PFAEVTIY
-1144 AQIGNGKTIT
+1144 QGNKIVDGGTIT

-1166 IFYTPEPTSLGTVK
+1166 IFYTPEPTSLGTVT

-1198 VYEQLN
+1198 VYEKLN
-1204 PETGEVQGATA
+1204 PETGTARGATA
-1215 VPGKG
+1215 VPRQG
-1220 SVFVGW
+1220 SVFAGW
-1226 YDAQDTE
+1226 YDAQGK
-1233 RRHPLTD
+1233 HPLTD
-1240 STTYTPG
+1240 KTTYTPEKG
-1247 KDSSGRYQ
+1247 SSGRYQ

-1261 LFRLKQYVLHYVANA
+1261 RFRLKQYVLHYDANGG
-1276 TDAAGTMEDQTFPHG
+1276 TDTMEDQTFPHG
-1291 QAYPLKKCAFS
+1291 QAHPLEKCAFS

-1312 TEKEGEV
+1312 TESAGEV

-1330 EEFQNLTNDNEKVYL
+1330 EEFKNLTNDNDVVTL
-1345 YAVWQEQSVTLS
+1345 YAVWEEQSVTIG
-1357 YEPNDAELGSVSK
+1357 YEPNDAELGSVSS
-1370 ASETVAAVTGTAK
+1370 ALETVAAVTGTAK

-1395 DGWYSADGTLLST
+1395 DGWYSADGTLLSKE
-1408 DLTFVPTRK
+1408 LTFVPTK
-1417 AGTVWQGTTYYAHFS
+1417 KDGAVWQGTTYYARFS
-1432 AKRSP
+1432 AQRRP

-1491 LFRLLKDDVRTQNL
+1491 LFRLLKDDVRMQNL
-1505 TKDNAYSDVP
+1505 TKDNAYSDVS
-1515 DTAWYSTAVSTLSK
+1515 DTAWYAAAVSTLSK
-1529 MGVISGYPDGTFR
+1529 MGIISGYPDGTFR

-1629 ANQIAW
+1629 ANQIVW
-1635 PDNPETFW
+1635 PDNPKTFW
-1643 GYLTIQE
+1643 GYLAIQE

-1662 GVHETQTAKRENRD
+1662 GVYETQTAKRENRD

>member
-11 AVCGLMVLVMALG
+11 AVCGLMVLAMALS

-38 TDNAIKNGSFEQPE
+38 TDNAIKNGSFEQPA
-52 FNNMNAPQWAANL
+52 FVSKDSPQWPANN
-65 VPDWHTTASDQK
+65 VPGWDTTASDK
-77 IEFGSTRKDGTVPH
+77 LIEFGSTRKNGRVPH
-91 IVGNPNLQDS
+91 IWGKPDIPD
-101 GCQFAELN
+101 GDQFAELN

-128 EWGLSHRGRMGV
+128 EWGLSHRGRSGI
-140 DQMAVIIGPKQSQI
+140 DQMALIIGPKQ
-154 DPATGE
+154 
-160 RIDVDPAKP
+160 DVDPAKP
-169 SENGR
+169 SKTGK
-174 DQFMRMTYWVR
+174 DQFMRMTDWVR
-185 QHASNLN
+185 QHASNLK
-192 VGIPQTGCTQKITV
+192 VDIQQTGCTQKITV

-211 AANGGFQND
+211 AANGEFQND

-245 NTAWGNYGTN
+245 NTAWGNYGTK
-255 SSDYAAGKLAYSCRY
+255 SSAYAAGKLAYSCRY
-270 AVPDGQN
+270 AVPDGQTE
-277 QTVFAF
+277 TVFAF

-288 AGGSTQGNLIDNIH
+288 AGGNTCGNLIDNIH

-309 TAAATAGGSGFIG
+309 TAAATAEGSGFIG
-322 VPTGNVSEYY
+322 VPTGDKGSKYY
-332 PIGSSMSEL
+332 EIGSSMREL
-341 VVANGST
+341 VVANGSSIT
-348 IKVKAVEPENGDVQF
+348 VKAVEPESGDVQF
-363 VGAYVTRQTQNGLE
+363 VGAYVTRQTAKGLE
-377 KEFISAASSSWDK
+377 QVFIPVTDKEKWGEEDG
-390 VDRTYTYVHRVE
+390 TYTYVHRVE

-420 ANGGNLYTHG
+420 AKGGDRYIYG
-430 DNRTNAVSFA
+430 DNGTNAVSFA
-440 QQAGSGGTLKER
+440 QQAGSDGTLKER
-452 EPYTAQAAT
+452 EPYTAQAAE

-468 FDGWLLPQK
+468 FDGWLLPRK
-477 NKVLPAVHTVKYDTV
+477 TKVLPAVHTVKYDTA
-492 SGTFTFTA
+492 SETFTFTA
-500 DDGKNETLQSGGATL
+500 ADGTNEKLHSGGATL

-530 MKENGTVSDNI
+530 VKENGKVSADFR
-541 QENTACGSIT
+541 ENTDCGT
-551 VTSDGSAVETETT
+551 VDIVDHVGESVANNPAAKDYFASASER
-564 EAVTDYYS
+564 VTV
-572 QANEKITATAEA
+572 TATANA
-584 KQGYCFIGW
+584 GYEFIGW

-598 GKYELVSSKS
+598 GEKYELVSSKP
-608 THSYTVSREGVQTIY
+608 THSYNVSREGVQTIY

-641 GKCPPEEL
+641 GKCPPEEQRNA
-649 LDKNNLSRPE
+649 NNISLPE
-659 DGTVIDGGTY
+659 AGTVIAGGTY
-669 YISKDFIKGV
+669 YISKDLEIGK
-679 TTIDGTVTK
+679 TIDGTVTK
-688 DGRTVPG
+688 GDRTVPG

-709 SNGTGDDI
+709 SSGTGSDI
-717 VIRETELINVTGDRT
+717 VIQETELINVTGNRT

-761 SFEQTENYYR
+761 SFELTENYYR
-771 GESVTAAGKPAH
+771 GESVTAQAEPDR
-783 NQTMDGKDVLVTD
+783 NQTTDEEGNPIDVLVTG
-796 NVTLYGKWSFDGWKR
+796 NVTLYGDWSFNGWKR
-811 NDTKDTV
+811 SDNDSTIA
-818 TAGDG
+818 AGRG
-823 FDMPGNDVT
+823 FNMPGKDLT

-866 AALLGSSKPGLNTP
+866 AALLGSDKSGINAPS
-880 TGIPFGASIELMEL
+880 TGIPFGASIKLMEL
-894 PDETKISDDKYF
+894 PDGTVPEGKYF
-906 SGWSIVDP
+906 AGWSRMNP
-914 TNADLGTIE
+914 
-923 TQDPGDSVGY
+923 
-933 RYLGI
+933 
-938 TEDKQEVTLYAVY
+938 EDKTDVQINALPTQSPGIFVNDRDFEVGNSGEQVTLYAIY
-951 KNKGVATVDFAV
+951 KTYDVATVEFDAETGGSV
-963 NDSNW
+963 TSR
-968 GDVDTKSG
+968 SG
-976 SFTVQNGIVDNKTV
+976 SFKVKDGDVLQEQRVS
-990 FSTAA
+990 STAT
-995 PRDGYHFV
+995 PREGYHFV
-1003 GWYEKKSDG
+1003 GWYEKDA
-1012 SLTKAT
+1012 LTPVSTDAT
-1018 DGNGNVIT
+1018 
-1026 GAALTVTSNM
+1026 LTVTSDM
-1036 MQAKLDSLTM
+1036 MQEKQ
-1046 SREENRTPVLVVRYV
+1046 ENGTPVLVVHYV

-1070 VQFDGNGNNVT
+1070 VKFDGNGDDKEAT
-1081 GAMEPQKFHDPDSED
+1081 MKPQTFPAPDSEE
-1096 QPTILRKNA
+1096 QLTTLRKNE
-1105 FTRPGYVFTGWAEYP
+1105 FKRPGYVFTGWAEYP
-1120 TREDGQGRIYADE
+1120 TREVGQEERIYADE
-1133 ASFAEVTTYRG
+1133 APFAEVTIY
-1144 AQIGNGKTIT
+1144 QGNKIVDGGTIT

-1180 LNGTAAKGNDT
+1180 LNGNAAEGNDT

-1198 VYEQLN
+1198 VYESLN

-1233 RRHPLTD
+1233 RSHPLTD
-1240 STTYTPG
+1240 GSTTYTPE
-1247 KDSSGRYQ
+1247 KEDSSGRYQ
-1255 DGSYVA
+1255 KGSYVA
-1261 LFRLKQYVLHYVANA
+1261 LFRLKQYVLHYDANA
-1276 TDAAGTMEDQTFPHG
+1276 TDAVGTMKDQTFPHG
-1291 QAYPLKKCAFS
+1291 EAYPLKECAFS

-1312 TEKEGEV
+1312 TKPEGGEV
-1319 KYEDQK
+1319 KYEDQTN
-1325 SIKLD
+1325 IKLD
-1330 EEFQNLTNDNEKVYL
+1330 EEFPNLTNDNEGVTL
-1345 YAVWQEQSVTLS
+1345 YAVWEEQSVTLS
-1357 YEPNDAELGSVSK
+1357 YEPNDAELGSVSS
-1370 ASETVAAVTGTAK
+1370 ASEPVAAVKGTAK
-1383 GSTAQAKSGARF
+1383 GSTAQPKSGARF
-1395 DGWYSADGTLLST
+1395 DGWYSADGALLSKE
-1408 DLTFVPTRK
+1408 LTFVPTK
-1417 AGTVWQGTTYYAHFS
+1417 KDGAVWQGTTYYAHFS

-1491 LFRLLKDDVRTQNL
+1491 LFRLLKDDVRMQNL
-1505 TKDNAYSDVP
+1505 TKDNAYSDVS
-1515 DTAWYSTAVSTLSK
+1515 DTAWYAAAVSTLSK

-1629 ANQIAW
+1629 ANQIVW

-1643 GYLTIQE
+1643 GYLAIQE

-1662 GVHETQTAKRENRD
+1662 GVHETQTVKRENRD